1 MKRKYLSALLM
12 GVLTLSSVSTF
23 TSCKDY
29 DDDINSLQEQVNKAA
44 LSSDVEAL
52 KTQVTNAATS
62 AQNAATKAEEAL
74 TKAGANATEIATV
87 KALATKNGTAVAN
100 ALTDAANAA
109 TAASNAATAASNAA
123 TAAAAAQDSA
133 NAALTKIA
141 GLDKDLKKLALNAQS
156 HVTATQL
163 KNSLDSLAQVINE
176 ATSDSIANLTKIVNG
191 YKGGI
196 NALYTAVTEVSLMG
210 SWKSCEGNFIFNGD
224 CNLWFQTGTIGANYT
239 FGAKEVDDEK
249 GEHSADPK
257 KSYVKDASI
266 NFPSEFLVRINPV
279 NAKITPDMIKLIDS
293 KGNDLDKL
301 VKVVDVE
308 KFDNLLTTTRASE
321 TGLWTVK
328 VQLQDGVQKENV
340 EQKAENGGH
349 ILYAVAVN
357 NTASQAETVA
367 DAASRYVVSTYDLS
381 VQGTTPYEGAK
392 NLDNVMVK
400 AESKSKEDWKKVS
413 ELKPNT
419 GATDLVYA
427 ANGENVLVSFENL
440 AKVDRFYVVR
450 DDMHA
455 GESDASELNAWNSY
469 EYKGLN
475 QVVAVENGLG
485 KGTLN
490 INIKGQPGDE
500 VQFRIFAVNYDGT
513 LVEPNGRPFRVYV
526 GAESTTTSVAGNLVA
541 TGKETMETDWLPISG
556 SLKAG
561 GTLPST
567 VQVTVNGVKIIAN
580 VEYAKDNEGNPAPA
594 GDNSKI
600 KFAKFSVFPGDLTKW
615 ADGATATGTIKDD
628 ENVTVNTISVSLTK
642 VMPTVESTKA
652 LMKYSWK
659 DNQLNNGVYTAYL
672 YPHQGWTEEATA
684 TTTGYKDM
692 NQAINGLK
700 ANFVIS
706 IANADLLQS
715 EDGKHYYKKALNV
728 GTLKADGTLSWD
740 VEVKNAK
747 DDAGVALIDNETKH
761 ETTIAYNYGK
771 ISSVTPDKD
780 YIVNVET
787 VQTVFAC
794 PLAETAQT
802 YSWKQYD
809 VTDEDGNV
817 TGHKD
822 VNVLTYNSPKTVVDG
837 INILSYIIGKNK
849 FSGDEF
855 GGELSSANV
864 CGKYVTIKAKLISN
878 GSKNEDYFKAEVI
891 IMKAPWTHVV
901 TGSYIKFTPQSS
913 ATNPIADVASTL
925 VLTMT
930 DAFGHENVYK
940 LPFTVKRAE

>member
-1 MKRKYLSALLM
+1 MASM
-12 GVLTLSSVSTF
+12 STF

-52 KTQVTNAATS
+52 KTQVNNAATS

-87 KALATKNGTAVAN
+87 KALATKNGTDVAK

-123 TAAAAAQDSA
+123 DAAKTAQDSA

-141 GLDKDLKKLALNAQS
+141 GLDKELKNLALNAQS

-163 KNSLDSLAQVINE
+163 KNSLDSLSDVINK

-196 NALYTAVTEVSLMG
+196 NALYTAVTEVSLIG
-210 SWKSCEGNFIFNGD
+210 SWNSNNDTGNSIFNGD

-239 FGAKEVDDEK
+239 FGAKEVDDAN

-266 NFPSEFLVRINPV
+266 NFPSEFLVRVNPV

-308 KFDNLLTTTRASE
+308 KYDNLLTSRASE

-328 VQLQDGVQKENV
+328 VQLQDGVKKENV
-340 EQKAENGGH
+340 AQRAENGQN

-367 DAASRYVVSTYDLS
+367 DAASRYVVSTYDLT
-381 VQGTTPYEGAK
+381 VRGAYDYQGATDLGAVK
-392 NLDNVMVK
+392 VK
-400 AESKSKEDWKKVS
+400 AESKDWKTVS
-413 ELKPNT
+413 SLKPNPGT

-427 ANGENVLVSFENL
+427 ATGENVLVSFENL
-440 AKVDRFYVVR
+440 SNVDRFYVVR
-450 DDMHA
+450 DDKHA
-455 GESDASELNAWNSY
+455 DESGSSELNAWKSY
-469 EYKGLN
+469 EYQGLN
-475 QVVAVENGLG
+475 EVVAVENGNG
-485 KGTLN
+485 KATLN
-490 INIKGQPGDE
+490 IKINGQVGDE

-513 LVEPNGRPFRVYV
+513 LVEQKGRPFRVYV
-526 GAESTTTSVAGNLVA
+526 GAQSTTTSVAGNLVA
-541 TGKETMETDWLPISG
+541 TGKETMETEWLPISG
-556 SLKAG
+556 SLKNGAA
-561 GTLPST
+561 LPST
-567 VQVTVNGVKIIAN
+567 VWVTVNNVKIEAN
-580 VEYAKDNEGNPAPA
+580 VEYAKDNEGHSAA
-594 GDNSKI
+594 DNSKI
-600 KFAKFSVFPGDLTKW
+600 KFAKFSVAAADLTKW
-615 ADGATATGTIKDD
+615 ADGATATGTIKDNA
-628 ENVTVNTISVSLTK
+628 NVTDNTISVSLTK
-642 VMPTVESTKA
+642 VMPTAETTKA

-672 YPHQGWTEEATA
+672 YPAANAWTTA
-684 TTTGYKDM
+684 NVATGYKDM
-692 NQAINGLK
+692 NQAINGLNT
-700 ANFVIS
+700 NFVIS
-706 IANADLLQS
+706 IANADLKA
-715 EDGKHYYKKALNV
+715 ENGKNYYKNALNV
-728 GTLKADGTLSWD
+728 TATPWK
-740 VEVKNAK
+740 VEVNNAK

-761 ETTIAYNYGK
+761 ETTIGYNYGK
-771 ISSVTPDKD
+771 ISSVKPTED

-794 PLAETAQT
+794 PLNTAAQT
-802 YSWKQYD
+802 YDWAQVPAVYNNGQL
-809 VTDEDGNV
+809 VTPA
-817 TGHKD
+817 KD
-822 VNVLTYNSPKTVVDG
+822 VNVLTYGSTETVVT
-837 INILSYIIGKNK
+837 NIFTNLIAHNSFDNTV
-849 FSGDEF
+849 F
-855 GGELSSANV
+855 GGPLSERYN
-864 CGKYVTIKAKLISN
+864 KYVKIDAKLISN
-878 GSKNEDYFKAEVI
+878 GSKLEDYYKA
-891 IMKAPWTHVV
+891 KVV
-901 TGSYIKFTPQSS
+901 GGAITFHQQSA
-913 ATNPIADVASTL
+913 ATNPTADVASTL

-930 DAFGHENVYK
+930 DAFGHENVYE
-940 LPFTVKRAE
+940 LPFTVKRAK

>member
-52 KTQVTNAATS
+52 KTQVNNAASS

-74 TKAGANATEIATV
+74 TKAGANETEIAKV
-87 KALATKNGTAVAN
+87 KELATKAGTDVAN
-100 ALTDAANAA
+100 ALTNAANAA
-109 TAASNAATAASNAA
+109 SDAAKAADAAKV
-123 TAAAAAQDSA
+123 AQDSA

-141 GLDKDLKKLALNAQS
+141 GMDKELKNLALNAQS

-163 KNSLDSLAQVINE
+163 KTSLDSLSQVINQ

-210 SWKSCEGNFIFNGD
+210 SWNYNGNSIFNSK

-239 FGAKEVDDEK
+239 FGAKEKDDAN

-257 KSYVKDASI
+257 KSYVKNASI

-308 KFDNLLTTTRASE
+308 KYDNLLTSRASE

-328 VQLQDGVQKENV
+328 VQLQDGVKPENV
-340 EQKAENGGH
+340 AQTDENGRN

-367 DAASRYVVSTYDLS
+367 DAASRYVASTYDLT
-381 VQGTTPYEGAK
+381 VEGAYDYDGATDLGTVK
-392 NLDNVMVK
+392 VK
-400 AESKSKEDWKKVS
+400 AESKNWKTVS
-413 ELKPNT
+413 SLKPNA

-427 ANGENVLVSFENL
+427 ANGEKVLVSFENL
-440 AKVDRFYVVR
+440 PNVDRFYVVR
-450 DDMHA
+450 DDKHA

-469 EYKGLN
+469 EYQGLN

-485 KGTLN
+485 VDTLK

-513 LVEPNGRPFRVYV
+513 LVEQKGRPFRVFV
-526 GAESTTTSVAGNLVA
+526 GAQSTTTSVAGNLVA
-541 TGKETMETDWLPISG
+541 TGKETMETGWLPITG
-556 SLKAG
+556 SLKNG
-561 GTLPST
+561 GSLPHT
-567 VQVTVNGVKIIAN
+567 VQVIVNGVKINAH
-580 VEYAKDNEGNPAPA
+580 VDYAKDNEGHSAA
-594 GDNSKI
+594 DNSKI
-600 KFAKFSVFPGDLTKW
+600 KFAKFSVAPGDLTKW
-615 ADGATATGTIKDD
+615 ADGATATGTIKDG
-628 ENVTVNTISVSLTK
+628 ENVTVNTINVSLTK
-642 VMPTVESTKA
+642 VMPTAETTKD

-659 DNQLNNGVYTAYL
+659 DNQLNNNVYTAYL
-672 YPHQGWTEEATA
+672 YPAGNAWTTA
-684 TTTGYKDM
+684 DALTGYKDM
-692 NQAINGLK
+692 NYAINGLK
-700 ANFVIS
+700 PNFVIS
-706 IANADLLQS
+706 IANAALKS
-715 EDGKHYYKKALNV
+715 ENGKNFYKNALEV
-728 GTLKADGTLSWD
+728 TASPWK
-740 VEVKNAK
+740 VEVSNAK

-771 ISSVTPDKD
+771 ISSVTPNED
-780 YIVNVET
+780 YKIT
-787 VQTVFAC
+787 VQKVETVFAC

-802 YSWKQYD
+802 YAWTQVPAVYNANGQV
-809 VTDEDGNV
+809 VTPA
-817 TGHKD
+817 KD
-822 VNVLTYNSPKTVVDG
+822 VNVLTYGSNNTVIPNIFEHLVAHNSFDNTV
-837 INILSYIIGKNK
+837 
-849 FSGDEF
+849 F
-855 GGELSSANV
+855 GGKLSERYN
-864 CGKYVTIKAKLISN
+864 KYVHIDAKLISK
-878 GSKNEDYFKAEVI
+878 GSGLEDYYTASVTNGVI
-891 IMKAPWTHVV
+891 RFAK
-901 TGSYIKFTPQSS
+901 QSA
-913 ATNPIADVASTL
+913 ATNPTADVESTL

-930 DAFGHENVYK
+930 DAFGHKNVYK
-940 LPFTVKRAE
+940 LPFKVKRAE

>member
-12 GVLTLSSVSTF
+12 GALTVASMSTF

-52 KTQVTNAATS
+52 RTQVNNAATS

-74 TKAGANATEIATV
+74 TKAGANATDIAKV
-87 KALATKNGTAVAN
+87 KELATKNGTDVAK

-123 TAAAAAQDSA
+123 DAAKTAQDSA

-141 GLDKDLKKLALNAQS
+141 GLNKELKNLALNAQS

-163 KNSLDSLAQVINE
+163 KNSLDSLSNVINK

-210 SWKSCEGNFIFNGD
+210 SWNSNNNTGNSIFNGD

-239 FGAKEVDDEK
+239 FGAKEKDDK
-249 GEHSADPK
+249 NGEHSADPK

-266 NFPSEFLVRINPV
+266 NFPSEFLVRVNPV

-308 KFDNLLTTTRASE
+308 KYDNLLTSRASE

-328 VQLQDGVQKENV
+328 VQLQDGVKKENV
-340 EQKAENGGH
+340 AQRAENGEN

-367 DAASRYVVSTYDLS
+367 DAASRYVVSTYDLT
-381 VQGTTPYEGAK
+381 VRGAYDYQGATDLGAVK
-392 NLDNVMVK
+392 VK
-400 AESKSKEDWKKVS
+400 AESKDWKTVS
-413 ELKPNT
+413 SLQPNPGT

-440 AKVDRFYVVR
+440 SNVDRFYVVR
-450 DDMHA
+450 DDKHA
-455 GESDASELNAWNSY
+455 DESGSSELNAWKSY
-469 EYKGLN
+469 EYQGLN
-475 QVVAVENGLG
+475 EVVAVENGNG
-485 KGTLN
+485 KATLN
-490 INIKGQPGDE
+490 IKINGQVGDE

-513 LVEPNGRPFRVYV
+513 LVEQKGRPFRVYV
-526 GAESTTTSVAGNLVA
+526 GAQSTTTSVAGNLVA
-541 TGKETMETDWLPISG
+541 TGKETMETGWLPISG
-556 SLKAG
+556 SLKNGAA
-561 GTLPST
+561 LPST
-567 VQVTVNGVKIIAN
+567 VWVTVNNVKIEAN
-580 VEYAKDNEGNPAPA
+580 VEYAKDNEGHSAA
-594 GDNSKI
+594 DNSKI
-600 KFAKFSVFPGDLTKW
+600 KFAKFSVAAADLTKW
-615 ADGATATGTIKDD
+615 ADGATATGTIKDNA
-628 ENVTVNTISVSLTK
+628 NVTVNTISVSLTK
-642 VMPTVESTKA
+642 VMPTAETTKA

-672 YPHQGWTEEATA
+672 YPAADAWTTA
-684 TTTGYKDM
+684 NVATGYKDM
-692 NQAINGLK
+692 NQVINGLNT
-700 ANFVIS
+700 NFVIS
-706 IANADLLQS
+706 IANADLKA
-715 EDGKHYYKKALNV
+715 ENGKNYYKNALNV
-728 GTLKADGTLSWD
+728 TATPWK
-740 VEVKNAK
+740 VEVNNAK

-761 ETTIAYNYGK
+761 ETTIGYNYGK
-771 ISSVTPDKD
+771 ISSVKPTED

-794 PLAETAQT
+794 PLNTAAQT
-802 YSWKQYD
+802 YAWAQVPAVYGTNGQV
-809 VTDEDGNV
+809 VTPA
-817 TGHKD
+817 KD
-822 VNVLTYNSPKTVVDG
+822 VNVLTYGSEKTV
-837 INILSYIIGKNK
+837 ITNIFDCLVAHNSFDNTV
-849 FSGDEF
+849 F
-855 GGELSSANV
+855 GGKLSERYN
-864 CGKYVTIKAKLISN
+864 KYVNIDAKLISN
-878 GSKNEDYFKAEVI
+878 GSKLEDYYKA
-891 IMKAPWTHVV
+891 KVV
-901 TGSYIKFTPQSS
+901 GGAITFHQQSA
-913 ATNPIADVASTL
+913 ATNPTADVASTL

-930 DAFGHENVYK
+930 DAFGHENVYE
-940 LPFTVKRAE
+940 LPFTVKRAK

>member
-52 KTQVTNAATS
+52 KTQVNNAASS
-62 AQNAATKAEEAL
+62 AQNAAAKAEEAL

-87 KALATKNGTAVAN
+87 KALATKNGTDVAK

-109 TAASNAATAASNAA
+109 TAASDAATAASNAA
-123 TAAAAAQDSA
+123 TAAATAQDSA

-141 GLDKDLKKLALNAQS
+141 GLDKELKKLALNAQS

-163 KNSLDSLAQVINE
+163 NKSLDSLAQVINE

-196 NALYTAVTEVSLMG
+196 NALYTAVTEVSLVG
-210 SWKSCEGNFIFNGD
+210 SFTETVNGNTTIDKNCYLKFK
-224 CNLWFQTGTIGANYT
+224 TGKIGADYT
-239 FGAKEVDDEK
+239 FGDKEKDDQK

-257 KSYVKDASI
+257 KSYVEGASI

-279 NAKITPDMIKLIDS
+279 NAKITPDMIKLVDS

-308 KFDNLLTTTRASE
+308 KYDNLLTRASE

-340 EQKAENGGH
+340 AQKAENGQN

-381 VQGTTPYEGAK
+381 VQGTKPYTPAP
-392 NLDNVMVK
+392 NLDKVKVK
-400 AESKSKEDWKKVS
+400 AESKDWKYVS
-413 ELKPNT
+413 KLKHYIKGVPKGVT
-419 GATDLVYA
+419 KGTDLVYA
-427 ANGENVLVSFENL
+427 ANGENVLVSFEEL
-440 AKVDRFYVVR
+440 PDVDRFYVVR
-450 DDMHA
+450 DDNNA
-455 GESDASELNAWNSY
+455 DESGSSELNAWKSY
-469 EYKGLN
+469 EYQGLN

-485 KGTLN
+485 VGTLN
-490 INIKGQPGDE
+490 IKINGQVGDE

-513 LVEPNGRPFRVYV
+513 LVEQNGRPFRVYV

-541 TGKETMETDWLPISG
+541 TGKEAMATDWLPISG
-556 SLKAG
+556 SLKDG
-561 GTLPST
+561 GTLPPT
-567 VQVTVNGVKIIAN
+567 VQVTVNGVKINAN
-580 VEYAKDNEGNPAPA
+580 VEYAKTKDDHSYAN
-594 GDNSKI
+594 NSEI
-600 KFAKFSVFPGDLTKW
+600 KFAKFSVAATDLTRW

-628 ENVTVNTISVSLTK
+628 ENVTVNTINVSLTK
-642 VMPTVESTKA
+642 VMPTAESTKA
-652 LMKYSWK
+652 LMNYTWK

-672 YPHQGWTEEATA
+672 YPRQGWTAEATA

-700 ANFVIS
+700 DNFVIS
-706 IANADLLQS
+706 IANAKLKA
-715 EDGKHYYKKALNV
+715 ENGKNYYKDALNV
-728 GTLKADGTLSWD
+728 DATPWTVYVDNT
-740 VEVKNAK
+740 K

-771 ISSVTPDKD
+771 ISSVTPNKD

-794 PLAETAQT
+794 PLNTAAQT
-802 YSWKQYD
+802 YAWTQVPAVYGPNGE
-809 VTDEDGNV
+809 VLTPA
-817 TGHKD
+817 KD
-822 VNVLTYNSPKTVVDG
+822 VNVLTYGSEETVKPNIFDYLVAHNSFDNT
-837 INILSYIIGKNK
+837 
-849 FSGDEF
+849 EF
-855 GGELSSANV
+855 GGALSATKV
-864 CGKYVTIKAKLISN
+864 YGKYVNIEAKLISN
-878 GSKNEDYFKAEVI
+878 GSKLPDYYTASVTNGVI
-891 IMKAPWTHVV
+891 T
-901 TGSYIKFTPQSS
+901 FTKQST
-913 ATNPIADVASTL
+913 ATNPTADVASTL

-930 DAFGHENVYK
+930 DAFGHENVYE
-940 LPFTVKRAE
+940 LPFTVKRAQ

>member
-52 KTQVTNAATS
+52 RTQVNNAATS

-87 KALATKNGTAVAN
+87 KALATKNGTDVAKALTDAAN
-100 ALTDAANAA
+100 AATDAANAA
-109 TAASNAATAASNAA
+109 TAASNAATAA
-123 TAAAAAQDSA
+123 TAAQDSA

-141 GLDKDLKKLALNAQS
+141 GLDKELKKLALNAQS

-163 KNSLDSLAQVINE
+163 NKSLDSLAQVINE

-210 SWKSCEGNFIFNGD
+210 SWNSIDGNSILNGQS
-224 CNLWFQTGTIGANYT
+224 NLWFQTGTIGANYT
-239 FGAKEVDDEK
+239 FGAKEKDDLE

-257 KSYVKDASI
+257 KSYVKGASI

-293 KGNDLDKL
+293 KGNDLNKL

-308 KFDNLLTTTRASE
+308 KYDNLLTRASE

-328 VQLQDGVQKENV
+328 VQLQDGVKPENV
-340 EQKAENGGH
+340 AQTAENGQN

-367 DAASRYVVSTYDLS
+367 DAASRYVVSTYDLT
-381 VQGTTPYEGAK
+381 VNGAYNYVGAK
-392 NLDNVMVK
+392 DLGAVKVK
-400 AESKSKEDWKKVS
+400 AESKNWKTLD
-413 ELKPNT
+413 ELKPT
-419 GATDLVYA
+419 GSDLVYA
-427 ANGENVLVSFENL
+427 ANGENILVSFQNV
-440 AKVDRFYVVR
+440 ANADRFYVVR
-450 DDMHA
+450 DDKHA

-469 EYKGLN
+469 EYKNLN
-475 QVVAVENGLG
+475 KVVAVENGNG
-485 KGTLN
+485 KATLN
-490 INIKGQPGDE
+490 IKINGQVGDE

-513 LVEPNGRPFRVYV
+513 LVEQNGRPFRVYV

-541 TGKETMETDWLPISG
+541 TGKQKMETEWLPITG
-556 SLKAG
+556 SLKNG
-561 GTLPST
+561 GSLPAT
-567 VQVTVNGVKIIAN
+567 VQVIVNGVKINAS
-580 VEYAKDNEGNPAPA
+580 VQYAKDKDGNPAA
-594 GDNSKI
+594 DNSKI
-600 KFAKFSVFPGDLTKW
+600 KFAKFSVAPGDLTKW
-615 ADGATATGTIKDD
+615 ADGATATGTIKDG
-628 ENVTVNTISVSLTK
+628 ENVTVNTINVSLTK
-642 VMPTVESTKA
+642 VMPTAETTKA

-659 DNQLNNGVYTAYL
+659 DNQLKNDVYTAYL
-672 YPHQGWTEEATA
+672 YPANNAWTTA
-684 TTTGYKDM
+684 AATGYKDM
-692 NQAINGLK
+692 NQAINGLNT
-700 ANFVIS
+700 NFVIS
-706 IANADLLQS
+706 IANAELNS
-715 EDGKHYYKKALNV
+715 ENGKNYYKNALNV
-728 GTLKADGTLSWD
+728 TATPWK
-740 VEVKNAK
+740 VEVNNAK

-761 ETTIAYNYGK
+761 ETTIGYNYGK
-771 ISSVTPDKD
+771 ISSVTPNDD
-780 YIVNVET
+780 YIVKVQK

-794 PLAETAQT
+794 PLNTAAQT
-802 YSWKQYD
+802 YAWAQVPAVYGTNGQV
-809 VTDEDGNV
+809 VTPA
-817 TGHKD
+817 KD
-822 VNVLTYNSPKTVVDG
+822 VNVLTYGSTVTVVT
-837 INILSYIIGKNK
+837 NIFTNLIAHNSFDNTV
-849 FSGDEF
+849 F
-855 GGELSSANV
+855 GGKLSAVYN
-864 CGKYVTIKAKLISN
+864 KYVHIDAKLISN
-878 GSKNEDYFKAEVI
+878 GSLLEDYYTATVTNGVI
-891 IMKAPWTHVV
+891 TFHK
-901 TGSYIKFTPQSS
+901 QSA
-913 ATNPIADVASTL
+913 ATNPTADVASTL

>member
-52 KTQVTNAATS
+52 KTQVNNAATS

-74 TKAGANATEIATV
+74 TKAGANATEIAKV
-87 KALATKNGTAVAN
+87 KELATKNGTDVAK

-109 TAASNAATAASNAA
+109 TAASSAATAASNAA
-123 TAAAAAQDSA
+123 DAAKTAQDSA

-141 GLDKDLKKLALNAQS
+141 GLDKELKNLALNAQS

-163 KNSLDSLAQVINE
+163 KNSLDSLSQVINE

-210 SWKSCEGNFIFNGD
+210 SWTSSDGNSIFND
-224 CNLWFQTGTIGANYT
+224 QSNLWFQTGTIGANYT
-239 FGAKEVDDEK
+239 FGAKEKDDLE

-257 KSYVKDASI
+257 KSYVEGASI
-266 NFPSEFLVRINPV
+266 NFPSQFLVRINPV

-308 KFDNLLTTTRASE
+308 KYDNLLTRASE

-328 VQLQDGVQKENV
+328 VQLQDGVKPENV
-340 EQKAENGGH
+340 AQIAENGQK

-367 DAASRYVVSTYDLS
+367 DAASRYVVSTYDLT
-381 VQGTTPYEGAK
+381 VNGAYDYDGAHDLGAVK
-392 NLDNVMVK
+392 VK
-400 AESKSKEDWKKVS
+400 AESKGWKTLD
-413 ELKPNT
+413 ELKPT
-419 GATDLVYA
+419 GSDLVYA
-427 ANGENVLVSFENL
+427 ANGENILVSFENV
-440 AKVDRFYVVR
+440 ANADRFYVVR
-450 DDMHA
+450 DDKHA

-469 EYKGLN
+469 EYKNLN
-475 QVVAVENGLG
+475 KVVAVENGNG
-485 KGTLN
+485 KATLN
-490 INIKGQPGDE
+490 IKINGQVGDE

-513 LVEPNGRPFRVYV
+513 LVEQNGRPFRVYV
-526 GAESTTTSVAGNLVA
+526 GAQSTTTSVAGNLVA
-541 TGKETMETDWLPISG
+541 TGKETMETGWLPISG
-556 SLKAG
+556 SLKTG

-567 VQVTVNGVKIIAN
+567 VKVTVNNVKIDAT
-580 VEYAKDNEGNPAPA
+580 VEYAKDNEGHPAA
-594 GDNSKI
+594 DNSKI
-600 KFAKFSVFPGDLTKW
+600 KFAKFSVAAADLTKW
-615 ADGATATGTIKDD
+615 ADGATATGTIKDG

-642 VMPTVESTKA
+642 VMPTAETTKA
-652 LMKYSWK
+652 LMNYKWK

-672 YPHQGWTEEATA
+672 YPAADAWTTENVA
-684 TTTGYKDM
+684 TGYKDM
-692 NQAINGLK
+692 NQAINGLNT
-700 ANFVIS
+700 NFVIS
-706 IANADLLQS
+706 FANAALKA
-715 EDGKHYYKKALNV
+715 ENGKNYYKNALDVTATPWKVNV
-728 GTLKADGTLSWD
+728 S
-740 VEVKNAK
+740 NAK

-761 ETTIAYNYGK
+761 ETTISYNYGQ
-771 ISSVTPDKD
+771 ISSVKPNED
-780 YIVNVET
+780 YIVTVET

-802 YSWKQYD
+802 YSWKQYEVKD
-809 VTDEDGNV
+809 RNGKV

-822 VNVLTYNSPKTVVDG
+822 VNVLTYGSTKTVID
-837 INILSYIIGKNK
+837 NIFDCLVAHNSFDNTV
-849 FSGDEF
+849 F
-855 GGELSSANV
+855 GGELSAEKV
-864 CGKYVTIKAKLISN
+864 YGKYVKIDAKLISN
-878 GSKNEDYFKAEVI
+878 GSLLEDYYTA
-891 IMKAPWTHVV
+891 TV
-901 TGSYIKFTPQSS
+901 TNGQITFAKQSA
-913 ATNPIADVASTL
+913 ATNPTADVASTL

-930 DAFGHENVYK
+930 DAFGHKNVYE

>member
-52 KTQVTNAATS
+52 RTQVNNAATS

-87 KALATKNGTAVAN
+87 KALATKNGTDVAK

-123 TAAAAAQDSA
+123 TAATAAQDSA

-141 GLDKDLKKLALNAQS
+141 GLDKDLKNLALNAQS

-163 KNSLDSLAQVINE
+163 KKSLDSLSTVINE
-176 ATSDSIANLTKIVNG
+176 ATSDSIAKLTKIVNG

-210 SWKSCEGNFIFNGD
+210 SWDFSHNSAWNGQ

-239 FGAKEVDDEK
+239 FGAKEKDDAN

-308 KFDNLLTTTRASE
+308 KYDKLLTRASE

-328 VQLQDGVQKENV
+328 VQLQDGVKLERGGLR
-340 EQKAENGGH
+340 ANGQN

-367 DAASRYVVSTYDLS
+367 DAASRYVVSTYDLT
-381 VQGTTPYEGAK
+381 VRGAYNYQGAN
-392 NLDNVMVK
+392 NLGNVLVK
-400 AESKSKEDWKKVS
+400 AESKSENDWKTVS
-413 ELKPNT
+413 SLKPNA

-427 ANGENVLVSFENL
+427 ANGENVLVSFANDNDWL
-440 AKVDRFYVVR
+440 RNVDRFYVVR
-450 DDMHA
+450 DDKHA
-455 GESDASELNAWNSY
+455 DESGSSELNAWKSY
-469 EYKGLN
+469 DYKGLN
-475 QVVAVENGLG
+475 QVVAVEHGLG
-485 KGTLN
+485 VDSLK

-513 LVEPNGRPFRVYV
+513 LVEQNGRPFRVYV

-541 TGKETMETDWLPISG
+541 KGKETMETEWLPITG
-556 SLKAG
+556 SLKNG
-561 GTLPST
+561 GSLPHT
-567 VQVTVNGVKIIAN
+567 VQVIVNGVKINAH
-580 VEYAKDNEGNPAPA
+580 VDYAKDNEGHPAA
-594 GDNSKI
+594 DNSKI
-600 KFAKFSVFPGDLTKW
+600 KFAKFSVAPGDLTKW
-615 ADGATATGTIKDD
+615 ADGATATGTIKDG
-628 ENVTVNTISVSLTK
+628 ENVTVNTINVSLTK
-642 VMPTVESTKA
+642 VMPTAESTKD

-659 DNQLNNGVYTAYL
+659 DNQLSNDDVYTAYL
-672 YPHQGWTEEATA
+672 YPAADAWTTA
-684 TTTGYKDM
+684 NALTGYKDM

-700 ANFVIS
+700 PNFVIS
-706 IANADLLQS
+706 IANAALKS
-715 EDGKHYYKKALNV
+715 ENGKNFYKNALNV
-728 GTLKADGTLSWD
+728 TATPWK
-740 VEVKNAK
+740 VEVNNAK
-747 DDAGVALIDNETKH
+747 DDADVRLIDNETKH
-761 ETTIAYNYGK
+761 ETTIGYNYGK
-771 ISSVTPDKD
+771 ISSVTPNED
-780 YIVNVET
+780 YKIIVQK

-794 PLAETAQT
+794 PLNTAAQT
-802 YSWKQYD
+802 YAWAQVPAVYGTNGQV
-809 VTDEDGNV
+809 VTPA
-817 TGHKD
+817 KD
-822 VNVLTYNSPKTVVDG
+822 VNVLTYGSTVTVVN
-837 INILSYIIGKNK
+837 NIFTNLIAHNSFDNTV
-849 FSGDEF
+849 F
-855 GGELSSANV
+855 GGKLSAVYN
-864 CGKYVTIKAKLISN
+864 KYVHIDAKLISN
-878 GSKNEDYFKAEVI
+878 GSQLEDYYTATVTNGVI
-891 IMKAPWTHVV
+891 TFHK
-901 TGSYIKFTPQSS
+901 QSA
-913 ATNPIADVASTL
+913 ATNPTADVASTL

>member
-52 KTQVTNAATS
+52 KTQVNNAATS

-87 KALATKNGTAVAN
+87 KALATKNGTDVAK

-123 TAAAAAQDSA
+123 TAAATAQDSA

-163 KNSLDSLAQVINE
+163 KNSLDSLSDVINE
-176 ATSDSIANLTKIVNG
+176 ATSDSIAKLTKIVNG

-196 NALYTAVTEVSLMG
+196 NALYTAVTQVSLVG
-210 SWKSCEGNFIFNGD
+210 SWFEDNGNSLYNGD
-224 CNLWFQTGTIGANYT
+224 CDLTFKTGTIGANYT
-239 FGAKEVDDEK
+239 FGAKEKDNKD

-266 NFPSEFLVRINPV
+266 NLPSEFLVRINPV

-308 KFDNLLTTTRASE
+308 KFDNLLTATRASE

-328 VQLQDGVQKENV
+328 VQLQDGVKIKDDGL
-340 EQKAENGGH
+340 KADGNH

-367 DAASRYVVSTYDLS
+367 DAASRYVVSTYDLT
-381 VQGTTPYEGAK
+381 VQGTEPYVGATD
-392 NLDNVMVK
+392 LGDVQVK
-400 AESKSKEDWKKVS
+400 AESKDWKSVS
-413 ELKPNT
+413 SLKPNT
-419 GATDLVYA
+419 GATDPIYA
-427 ANGENVLVSFENL
+427 ANGENVLVSFKNL
-440 AKVDRFYVVR
+440 SNVDRFYVVR
-450 DDMHA
+450 DDNNA
-455 GESDASELNAWNSY
+455 GESEASELNAWKSY
-469 EYKGLN
+469 EYQGLN

-485 KGTLN
+485 VGTLN
-490 INIKGQPGDE
+490 IKINGQVGDE

-513 LVEPNGRPFRVYV
+513 LVEQKGRPFRVYV
-526 GAESTTTSVAGNLVA
+526 GAQSTTTSVAGNLVA
-541 TGKETMETDWLPISG
+541 TGKQAMATDWLPISG
-556 SLKAG
+556 SLKNG
-561 GTLPST
+561 GSLPTT
-567 VQVTVNGVKIIAN
+567 VQVTVNNVKINAN
-580 VEYAKDNEGNPAPA
+580 VVYAKDNEGHSADA
-594 GDNSKI
+594 NSKI
-600 KFAKFSVFPGDLTKW
+600 KFAKFSVNADDLTKW
-615 ADGATATGTIKDD
+615 ADGATATGTIKDG

-642 VMPTVESTKA
+642 VMPTAESTKA

-672 YPHQGWTEEATA
+672 YPENDAWQSPVTVP
-684 TTTGYKDM
+684 TGYKDM
-692 NQAINGLK
+692 NQAINGLNT
-700 ANFVIS
+700 NFVIS
-706 IANADLLQS
+706 IANAQLKS
-715 EDGKHYYKKALNV
+715 ENGKSYYKNALNV
-728 GTLKADGTLSWD
+728 TATPWK
-740 VEVKNAK
+740 VEVNNAK

-761 ETTIAYNYGK
+761 ETTIGYNYGK
-771 ISSVTPDKD
+771 ISSVNPTQD

-794 PLAETAQT
+794 PLNTAAQT
-802 YSWKQYD
+802 YAWAQVPAVYGTNGHV
-809 VTDEDGNV
+809 VTPA
-817 TGHKD
+817 KD
-822 VNVLTYNSPKTVVDG
+822 VNVLTYGSTETVVT
-837 INILSYIIGKNK
+837 NIFTNLIAHNSFDNTV
-849 FSGDEF
+849 F
-855 GGELSSANV
+855 GGKLSDVAA
-864 CGKYVTIKAKLISN
+864 KYVKIEAKLISN
-878 GSKNEDYFKAEVI
+878 GSKLEDYYTATVTNGVI
-891 IMKAPWTHVV
+891 TFHQ
-901 TGSYIKFTPQSS
+901 QSA
-913 ATNPIADVASTL
+913 ATNPTADVASTL

-930 DAFGHENVYK
+930 DAFGHKNVYE

>member
-62 AQNAATKAEEAL
+62 AQNAAAKAEDAL
-74 TKAGANATEIATV
+74 TKAGANATEIAKV
-87 KALATKNGTAVAN
+87 KELATKNGTDVAK

-109 TAASNAATAASNAA
+109 SDAKVASDAAKV
-123 TAAAAAQDSA
+123 AQDSA

-141 GLDKDLKKLALNAQS
+141 GMDKELKNLALNAQS

-163 KNSLDSLAQVINE
+163 KNSLDSLSDVINK

-210 SWKSCEGNFIFNGD
+210 SWNSIDGNSIFNGQS
-224 CNLWFQTGTIGANYT
+224 NLWFQTGTIGANYT
-239 FGAKEVDDEK
+239 FGAKEKDDLE

-257 KSYVKDASI
+257 KSYVKGASI

-293 KGNDLDKL
+293 KGNDLNKL

-308 KFDNLLTTTRASE
+308 KYDNLLTRASE

-328 VQLQDGVQKENV
+328 VQLQDGVKPKNV
-340 EQKAENGGH
+340 AQTAENGQN

-367 DAASRYVVSTYDLS
+367 DAASRYVVSTYDLT
-381 VQGTTPYEGAK
+381 VNGAYNYVGANDLGAVK
-392 NLDNVMVK
+392 VK
-400 AESKSKEDWKKVS
+400 AESKNWKTLD
-413 ELKPNT
+413 ELKPT
-419 GATDLVYA
+419 GSDLVYA
-427 ANGENVLVSFENL
+427 ANGENILVSFENV
-440 AKVDRFYVVR
+440 ANADRFYVVR
-450 DDMHA
+450 DDKHA

-469 EYKGLN
+469 EYNNLN
-475 QVVAVENGLG
+475 KVVAVENGNG
-485 KGTLN
+485 KATLN
-490 INIKGQPGDE
+490 IKINGQVGDE

-513 LVEPNGRPFRVYV
+513 LVEQNGRPFRVYV

-541 TGKETMETDWLPISG
+541 TGKQKMETEWLPITG
-556 SLKAG
+556 SLKNG
-561 GTLPST
+561 GSLPAT
-567 VQVTVNGVKIIAN
+567 VQVIVNGVKINAS
-580 VEYAKDNEGNPAPA
+580 VQYAKDKDGNPAA
-594 GDNSKI
+594 DNSKI
-600 KFAKFSVFPGDLTKW
+600 KFAKFSVAPGDLTKW
-615 ADGATATGTIKDD
+615 ADGATATGTIKDG

-642 VMPTVESTKA
+642 VMPTAEATKA
-652 LMKYSWK
+652 LMNYKWK

-672 YPHQGWTEEATA
+672 YPAADAWTTENVA
-684 TTTGYKDM
+684 TGYKDM
-692 NQAINGLK
+692 NQAINGLNT
-700 ANFVIS
+700 NFVIS
-706 IANADLLQS
+706 FANAALKA
-715 EDGKHYYKKALNV
+715 ENGKNYYKNALDVTATPWKVNV
-728 GTLKADGTLSWD
+728 S
-740 VEVKNAK
+740 NAK

-761 ETTIAYNYGK
+761 ETTISYNYGK
-771 ISSVTPDKD
+771 ISSVKPNED
-780 YIVNVET
+780 YTVTVET

-794 PLAETAQT
+794 PLNTAAQT
-802 YSWKQYD
+802 YAWAQVPAVYGTNGQV
-809 VTDEDGNV
+809 VTPA
-817 TGHKD
+817 KD
-822 VNVLTYNSPKTVVDG
+822 VNVLTYGSEETVIPNIFKCLVAHNSFDNTV
-837 INILSYIIGKNK
+837 
-849 FSGDEF
+849 F
-855 GGELSSANV
+855 GGKLSERYN
-864 CGKYVTIKAKLISN
+864 KYVKIEAKLISN
-878 GSKNEDYFKAEVI
+878 GSKLEDYYTATVTNGVI
-891 IMKAPWTHVV
+891 TFHK
-901 TGSYIKFTPQSS
+901 QSA
-913 ATNPIADVASTL
+913 ATNPTADVASTL

-930 DAFGHENVYK
+930 DAFGHKNVYK

>member
-52 KTQVTNAATS
+52 KTQVNNAATS

-87 KALATKNGTAVAN
+87 KALATKNGTDVAK

-109 TAASNAATAASNAA
+109 TAASDAATAAANAA
-123 TAAAAAQDSA
+123 TAAANAQDSA

-141 GLDKDLKKLALNAQS
+141 GLDRELKNLALTAQS

-163 KNSLDSLAQVINE
+163 KKSLDSLSTVINE

-210 SWKSCEGNFIFNGD
+210 SWNCNGNSIFNNK

-239 FGAKEVDDEK
+239 FGAKEKDDAN

-257 KSYVKDASI
+257 KSYVKNASI

-308 KFDNLLTTTRASE
+308 KYDKLLTRASE

-328 VQLQDGVQKENV
+328 VQLQDGVKPENV
-340 EQKAENGGH
+340 AQTDENGRN

-367 DAASRYVVSTYDLS
+367 DAASRYVASTYDLT
-381 VQGTTPYEGAK
+381 VEGAYDYDGATDLGTVK
-392 NLDNVMVK
+392 VK
-400 AESKSKEDWKKVS
+400 AESKNWKTVS
-413 ELKPNT
+413 SLKPNA

-427 ANGENVLVSFENL
+427 ANGEKVLVSFENL
-440 AKVDRFYVVR
+440 PNVDRFYVVR
-450 DDMHA
+450 DDKHA
-455 GESDASELNAWNSY
+455 DESGSSELNAWKSY
-469 EYKGLN
+469 DYQGLN

-485 KGTLN
+485 VDTLK

-513 LVEPNGRPFRVYV
+513 LVEQKGRPFRVFV
-526 GAESTTTSVAGNLVA
+526 GAQSTTTSVAGNLVA
-541 TGKETMETDWLPISG
+541 TGKETMETEWLPITG
-556 SLKAG
+556 SLKNG
-561 GTLPST
+561 GSLPAT
-567 VQVTVNGVKIIAN
+567 VQVTVNGVKINAH
-580 VEYAKDNEGNPAPA
+580 VEYAKDNEGHSAA
-594 GDNSKI
+594 DNSKI
-600 KFAKFSVFPGDLTKW
+600 KFAKFSVAPGDLTKW
-615 ADGATATGTIKDD
+615 ADGATATGTIKDG
-628 ENVTVNTISVSLTK
+628 ENVTVNTINVSLTK
-642 VMPTVESTKA
+642 VMPTAETTKD

-659 DNQLNNGVYTAYL
+659 DNQLNNNVYTAYL
-672 YPHQGWTEEATA
+672 YPAGNAWTTA
-684 TTTGYKDM
+684 DALTGYKDM
-692 NQAINGLK
+692 NYAINGLK
-700 ANFVIS
+700 PNFVIS
-706 IANADLLQS
+706 IANAALKS
-715 EDGKHYYKKALNV
+715 ENGKNFYKNALEV
-728 GTLKADGTLSWD
+728 TASPWK
-740 VEVKNAK
+740 VEVSNAK

-771 ISSVTPDKD
+771 ISSVTPNED
-780 YIVNVET
+780 YKIT
-787 VQTVFAC
+787 VQKVETVFAC

-802 YSWKQYD
+802 YAWTQVPAVYNANGQV
-809 VTDEDGNV
+809 VTPA
-817 TGHKD
+817 KD
-822 VNVLTYNSPKTVVDG
+822 VNVLTYGSNNTVIPNIFDHLVAHNSFDNTV
-837 INILSYIIGKNK
+837 
-849 FSGDEF
+849 F
-855 GGELSSANV
+855 GGKLSERYN
-864 CGKYVTIKAKLISN
+864 KYVHIDAKLISK
-878 GSKNEDYFKAEVI
+878 GSGLEDYYTASVTNGVI
-891 IMKAPWTHVV
+891 R
-901 TGSYIKFTPQSS
+901 FTKQSA
-913 ATNPIADVASTL
+913 ATNPTADVESTL

-930 DAFGHENVYK
+930 DAFGHKNVYK
-940 LPFTVKRAE
+940 LPFKVKRAE

>member
-52 KTQVTNAATS
+52 KTQVNNAATS
-62 AQNAATKAEEAL
+62 AQNAVAKAEEAL
-74 TKAGANATEIATV
+74 TKAGANATEIAKV
-87 KALATKNGTAVAN
+87 KELATKNGTDVAK

-123 TAAAAAQDSA
+123 TAAATAQDSA

-141 GLDKDLKKLALNAQS
+141 GLDKELKNLALNAQS

-163 KNSLDSLAQVINE
+163 KNSLDSLSQVINK

-210 SWKSCEGNFIFNGD
+210 SWNSNNNDGNSIFNGQS
-224 CNLWFQTGTIGANYT
+224 NLWFQTGTIGANYT
-239 FGAKEVDDEK
+239 FGAKEKDDLE

-257 KSYVKDASI
+257 KSYVKGASI
-266 NFPSEFLVRINPV
+266 NFPSQFLVRINPV

-308 KFDNLLTTTRASE
+308 KYDNLLTRASE

-328 VQLQDGVQKENV
+328 VQLQDGVKPENV
-340 EQKAENGGH
+340 AQTAENGQN

-367 DAASRYVVSTYDLS
+367 DAASRYVVSTYDLT
-381 VQGTTPYEGAK
+381 VNGAYNYVGANDLGAVK
-392 NLDNVMVK
+392 VK
-400 AESKSKEDWKKVS
+400 AESKNWKTLD
-413 ELKPNT
+413 ELKPT
-419 GATDLVYA
+419 GSDLVYA
-427 ANGENVLVSFENL
+427 ANGENILVSFENV
-440 AKVDRFYVVR
+440 AKADRFYVVR
-450 DDMHA
+450 DDKHA

-469 EYKGLN
+469 EYQGLN

-485 KGTLN
+485 EGTLN
-490 INIKGQPGDE
+490 IKINGQVGDE

-513 LVEPNGRPFRVYV
+513 LVEQNGRPFRVYV
-526 GAESTTTSVAGNLVA
+526 GAQSTTTSVAGNLVA
-541 TGKETMETDWLPISG
+541 TGKETMETGWLPISG
-556 SLKAG
+556 SLKNGA
-561 GTLPST
+561 TLPST
-567 VQVTVNGVKIIAN
+567 VEVTVNNVRINAN
-580 VEYAKDNEGNPAPA
+580 VEYAKDNKGGAA
-594 GDNSKI
+594 TDNSKI
-600 KFAKFSVFPGDLTKW
+600 KFAKFSVAAADLTKW
-615 ADGATATGTIKDD
+615 ADGATATGTIKDNA
-628 ENVTVNTISVSLTK
+628 NVTVNTISVSLTK
-642 VMPTVESTKA
+642 VMPTAEATKA
-652 LMKYSWK
+652 LMNYKWK

-672 YPHQGWTEEATA
+672 YPAADAWTTA
-684 TTTGYKDM
+684 NVATGYKDM
-692 NQAINGLK
+692 EQAINGLNT
-700 ANFVIS
+700 NFVIS
-706 IANADLLQS
+706 FANAALKA
-715 EDGKHYYKKALNV
+715 ENGKNYYKNALDVTATPWKVNV
-728 GTLKADGTLSWD
+728 S
-740 VEVKNAK
+740 NAK

-761 ETTIAYNYGK
+761 ETTISYNYGK
-771 ISSVTPDKD
+771 ISSVKPTED

-794 PLAETAQT
+794 PLNTVAQT
-802 YSWKQYD
+802 YAWAQVPAVYGTNGQV
-809 VTDEDGNV
+809 VTPA
-817 TGHKD
+817 KD
-822 VNVLTYNSPKTVVDG
+822 VNVLTYGSEETVITNIFDCLVAHNSFDNTV
-837 INILSYIIGKNK
+837 
-849 FSGDEF
+849 F
-855 GGELSSANV
+855 GGKLSERYN
-864 CGKYVTIKAKLISN
+864 KYVKIEAKLISN
-878 GSKNEDYFKAEVI
+878 GSKLEDYYTATVTNGVI
-891 IMKAPWTHVV
+891 TFHK
-901 TGSYIKFTPQSS
+901 QSA
-913 ATNPIADVASTL
+913 ATNPTADVASTL

>member
-1 MKRKYLSALLM
+1 M

-52 KTQVTNAATS
+52 KTQVNNAASS

-87 KALATKNGTAVAN
+87 KALATKNGTDVAK

-123 TAAAAAQDSA
+123 TAAANAQDSA

-141 GLDKDLKKLALNAQS
+141 GLDKELKKLALNAQS

-163 KNSLDSLAQVINE
+163 KNSLDSLSQVINE

-210 SWKSCEGNFIFNGD
+210 SWTSSDGNSIFNGQS
-224 CNLWFQTGTIGANYT
+224 NLWFQTGTIGANYT
-239 FGAKEVDDEK
+239 FGAKEKDDLE

-257 KSYVKDASI
+257 KSYVKGASI
-266 NFPSEFLVRINPV
+266 NFPSQFLVRINPV

-308 KFDNLLTTTRASE
+308 KYDNLLTRASE

-328 VQLQDGVQKENV
+328 VQLQDGVKPENV
-340 EQKAENGGH
+340 AQIAENGQN

-367 DAASRYVVSTYDLS
+367 DAASRYVVSTYDLT
-381 VQGTTPYEGAK
+381 VNGAYDYDGAHDLGAVK
-392 NLDNVMVK
+392 VK
-400 AESKSKEDWKKVS
+400 AESKGWKTLD
-413 ELKPNT
+413 ELKPT
-419 GATDLVYA
+419 GSNLVYA
-427 ANGENVLVSFENL
+427 ANGENILVSFENV
-440 AKVDRFYVVR
+440 ANADRFYVVR
-450 DDMHA
+450 DDKHA

-469 EYKGLN
+469 EYQGLN

-485 KGTLN
+485 EGTLN
-490 INIKGQPGDE
+490 IKINGQVGDE

-513 LVEPNGRPFRVYV
+513 LVEQNGRPFRVYV
-526 GAESTTTSVAGNLVA
+526 GAQSTTTSVAGNLVA
-541 TGKETMETDWLPISG
+541 TGKETMETGWLPISG
-556 SLKAG
+556 SLKNGA
-561 GTLPST
+561 TLPST
-567 VQVTVNGVKIIAN
+567 VEVTVNNVRINAN
-580 VEYAKDNEGNPAPA
+580 VEYAKDNKGGAA
-594 GDNSKI
+594 TDNSKI
-600 KFAKFSVFPGDLTKW
+600 KFAKFSVAAADLTKW
-615 ADGATATGTIKDD
+615 ADGATATGTIKDNA
-628 ENVTVNTISVSLTK
+628 NVTVNTISVSLTK
-642 VMPTVESTKA
+642 VMPTAEATKA
-652 LMKYSWK
+652 LMNYKWK

-672 YPHQGWTEEATA
+672 YPAADAWTTA
-684 TTTGYKDM
+684 NVATGYKDM
-692 NQAINGLK
+692 EQAINGLNT
-700 ANFVIS
+700 NFVIS
-706 IANADLLQS
+706 FANAALKA
-715 EDGKHYYKKALNV
+715 ENGKNYYKNALDVTATPWKVNV
-728 GTLKADGTLSWD
+728 S
-740 VEVKNAK
+740 NAK

-761 ETTIAYNYGK
+761 ETTISYNYGK
-771 ISSVTPDKD
+771 ISSVKPTED

-794 PLAETAQT
+794 PLNTVAQT
-802 YSWKQYD
+802 YAWAQVPAVYGTNGQV
-809 VTDEDGNV
+809 VTPA
-817 TGHKD
+817 KD
-822 VNVLTYNSPKTVVDG
+822 VNVLTYGSTETVVT
-837 INILSYIIGKNK
+837 NIFNNLIAHNSFDNTV
-849 FSGDEF
+849 F
-855 GGELSSANV
+855 GGKLSEVYN
-864 CGKYVTIKAKLISN
+864 KYVNIEAKLISN
-878 GSKNEDYFKAEVI
+878 GSQLEDYYTATVTNGVI
-891 IMKAPWTHVV
+891 TFHQ
-901 TGSYIKFTPQSS
+901 QSA
-913 ATNPIADVASTL
+913 ATNPTADVASTL

-930 DAFGHENVYK
+930 DAFGHKNVYE

>member
-52 KTQVTNAATS
+52 KTQVNNAATS

-87 KALATKNGTAVAN
+87 KALANKNGTDVAK

-123 TAAAAAQDSA
+123 TAAATAQDSA

-141 GLDKDLKKLALNAQS
+141 GLDKELKNLALNAQS

-163 KNSLDSLAQVINE
+163 KNSLDSLSEVINK

-210 SWKSCEGNFIFNGD
+210 SWNSNNNDGNSIFNGQS
-224 CNLWFQTGTIGANYT
+224 NLWFQTGTIGANYT
-239 FGAKEVDDEK
+239 FGAKEKDDLE

-257 KSYVKDASI
+257 KSYVKGASV
-266 NFPSEFLVRINPV
+266 NFPSQFLVRINPV

-308 KFDNLLTTTRASE
+308 KYDNLLTRASE

-328 VQLQDGVQKENV
+328 VQLQDGVKPENV
-340 EQKAENGGH
+340 AQTAENGQN

-367 DAASRYVVSTYDLS
+367 DAASRYVVSTYDLT
-381 VQGTTPYEGAK
+381 VNGAYNYVGANDLGAVK
-392 NLDNVMVK
+392 VK
-400 AESKSKEDWKKVS
+400 AESKNWKTLD
-413 ELKPNT
+413 ELKPT
-419 GATDLVYA
+419 GSDLVYA
-427 ANGENVLVSFENL
+427 ANGENILVSFENV
-440 AKVDRFYVVR
+440 AKADRFYVVR
-450 DDMHA
+450 DDKHA

-469 EYKGLN
+469 EYQGLN

-485 KGTLN
+485 EGTLN
-490 INIKGQPGDE
+490 IKINGQVGDE

-513 LVEPNGRPFRVYV
+513 LVEQNGRPFRVYV
-526 GAESTTTSVAGNLVA
+526 GAQSTTTSVAGNLVA
-541 TGKETMETDWLPISG
+541 TGKETMETGWLPISG
-556 SLKAG
+556 SLKNGA
-561 GTLPST
+561 TLPST
-567 VQVTVNGVKIIAN
+567 VEVTVNNVRINAN
-580 VEYAKDNEGNPAPA
+580 VEYAKDNKGGAA
-594 GDNSKI
+594 TDNSKI
-600 KFAKFSVFPGDLTKW
+600 KFAKFSVAAADLTKW
-615 ADGATATGTIKDD
+615 ADGATATGTIKDGV
-628 ENVTVNTISVSLTK
+628 NLTVNTISVSLTK
-642 VMPTVESTKA
+642 VMPTAEATKA
-652 LMKYSWK
+652 LMNYKWK

-672 YPHQGWTEEATA
+672 YPAADAWTTA
-684 TTTGYKDM
+684 NVATGYKDM
-692 NQAINGLK
+692 EQAINGLNT
-700 ANFVIS
+700 NFVIS
-706 IANADLLQS
+706 FANAALKA
-715 EDGKHYYKKALNV
+715 ENGKNYYKNALDVTATPWKVNV
-728 GTLKADGTLSWD
+728 S
-740 VEVKNAK
+740 NAK

-761 ETTIAYNYGK
+761 ETTISYNYGK
-771 ISSVTPDKD
+771 ISSVKPTED

-794 PLAETAQT
+794 PLNTAAQT
-802 YSWKQYD
+802 YAWAQVPAVYGTNGQV
-809 VTDEDGNV
+809 VTPA
-817 TGHKD
+817 KD
-822 VNVLTYNSPKTVVDG
+822 VNVLTYGSEETVITNIFDCLVAHNSFDNTV
-837 INILSYIIGKNK
+837 
-849 FSGDEF
+849 F
-855 GGELSSANV
+855 GGKLSERYN
-864 CGKYVTIKAKLISN
+864 KYVKIEAKLISN
-878 GSKNEDYFKAEVI
+878 GSKLEDYYTATVTNGVI
-891 IMKAPWTHVV
+891 TFHK
-901 TGSYIKFTPQSS
+901 QSA
-913 ATNPIADVASTL
+913 ATNPTADVASTL

-930 DAFGHENVYK
+930 DAFGHKNVYE

>member
-1 MKRKYLSALLM
+1 MASM
-12 GVLTLSSVSTF
+12 STF

-52 KTQVTNAATS
+52 RTQVNNAATS

-74 TKAGANATEIATV
+74 TKAGANATDIAKV
-87 KALATKNGTAVAN
+87 KELATKNGTDVAK

-123 TAAAAAQDSA
+123 DAAKTAQDSA

-141 GLDKDLKKLALNAQS
+141 GLDKELKNLALNAQS

-163 KNSLDSLAQVINE
+163 KNSLDSLSNVINK

-210 SWKSCEGNFIFNGD
+210 SWNSNNNTGNSIFNGD

-239 FGAKEVDDEK
+239 FGAKEKDDK
-249 GEHSADPK
+249 NGEHSADPK

-266 NFPSEFLVRINPV
+266 NFPSEFLVRVNPV

-308 KFDNLLTTTRASE
+308 KYDNLLTSRASE

-328 VQLQDGVQKENV
+328 VQLQDGVKKENV
-340 EQKAENGGH
+340 AQRAENGKN

-367 DAASRYVVSTYDLS
+367 DAASRYVVSTYDLT
-381 VQGTTPYEGAK
+381 VRGAYDYQGATDLGAVK
-392 NLDNVMVK
+392 VK
-400 AESKSKEDWKKVS
+400 AESKDWKTVS
-413 ELKPNT
+413 SLQPNPGT

-440 AKVDRFYVVR
+440 SNVDRFYVVR
-450 DDMHA
+450 DDKHA
-455 GESDASELNAWNSY
+455 DESGSSELNAWKSY
-469 EYKGLN
+469 EYQGLN
-475 QVVAVENGLG
+475 EVVAVENGNG
-485 KGTLN
+485 KATLN
-490 INIKGQPGDE
+490 IKINGQVGDE

-513 LVEPNGRPFRVYV
+513 LVEQKGRPFRVYV
-526 GAESTTTSVAGNLVA
+526 GAQSTTTSVAGNLVA
-541 TGKETMETDWLPISG
+541 TGKETMETGWLPISG
-556 SLKAG
+556 SLKNGAA
-561 GTLPST
+561 LPST
-567 VQVTVNGVKIIAN
+567 VWVTVNNVKIEAN
-580 VEYAKDNEGNPAPA
+580 VEYAKDNEGHSAA
-594 GDNSKI
+594 DNSKI
-600 KFAKFSVFPGDLTKW
+600 KFAKFSVAAADLTKW
-615 ADGATATGTIKDD
+615 ADGATATGTIKDNA
-628 ENVTVNTISVSLTK
+628 NVTVNTISVSLTK
-642 VMPTVESTKA
+642 VMPTAETTKA

-672 YPHQGWTEEATA
+672 YPAADAWTTA
-684 TTTGYKDM
+684 NVATGYKDM
-692 NQAINGLK
+692 NQAINGLNT
-700 ANFVIS
+700 NFVIS
-706 IANADLLQS
+706 IANADLKA
-715 EDGKHYYKKALNV
+715 ENGKNYYKNALNV
-728 GTLKADGTLSWD
+728 TATPWK
-740 VEVKNAK
+740 VEVNNAK

-761 ETTIAYNYGK
+761 ETTIGYNYGK
-771 ISSVTPDKD
+771 ISSVKPTED

-794 PLAETAQT
+794 PLNTAAQT
-802 YSWKQYD
+802 YAWAQVPAVYGTNGQV
-809 VTDEDGNV
+809 VTPA
-817 TGHKD
+817 KD
-822 VNVLTYNSPKTVVDG
+822 VNVLTYGSEETVITNIFDCLVAHNSFDNTV
-837 INILSYIIGKNK
+837 
-849 FSGDEF
+849 F
-855 GGELSSANV
+855 GGKLSERYN
-864 CGKYVTIKAKLISN
+864 KYVNIDAKLISN
-878 GSKNEDYFKAEVI
+878 GSKLEDYYKA
-891 IMKAPWTHVV
+891 KVV
-901 TGSYIKFTPQSS
+901 GGAITFHQQSA
-913 ATNPIADVASTL
+913 ATNPTADVASTL

-930 DAFGHENVYK
+930 DAFGHENVYE
-940 LPFTVKRAE
+940 LPFTVKRAK

>member
-52 KTQVTNAATS
+52 RTQVNNAATS

-87 KALATKNGTAVAN
+87 KALATKNGTDVAKALTDAAN
-100 ALTDAANAA
+100 AATDAANAA
-109 TAASNAATAASNAA
+109 TAASNAATAA
-123 TAAAAAQDSA
+123 TAAQDSA

-141 GLDKDLKKLALNAQS
+141 GLDKELKKLALNAQS

-163 KNSLDSLAQVINE
+163 NKSLDSLAQVINE

-210 SWKSCEGNFIFNGD
+210 SWNSSDGNSIFNGQS
-224 CNLWFQTGTIGANYT
+224 NLWFQTGTIGANYT
-239 FGAKEVDDEK
+239 FGAKEKDDLE

-257 KSYVKDASI
+257 KSYVKGASI

-293 KGNDLDKL
+293 KGNDLNKL

-308 KFDNLLTTTRASE
+308 KYDNLLTRASE

-328 VQLQDGVQKENV
+328 VQLQDGVKPENV
-340 EQKAENGGH
+340 AQTAENGQN

-367 DAASRYVVSTYDLS
+367 DAASRYVVSTYDLT
-381 VQGTTPYEGAK
+381 VNGAYNYVGANDLGAVK
-392 NLDNVMVK
+392 VK
-400 AESKSKEDWKKVS
+400 AESKNWKTLD
-413 ELKPNT
+413 ELKPT
-419 GATDLVYA
+419 GSDLVYA
-427 ANGENVLVSFENL
+427 ANGENILVSFENV
-440 AKVDRFYVVR
+440 ANADRFYVVR
-450 DDMHA
+450 DDKHA

-469 EYKGLN
+469 EYQNLN
-475 QVVAVENGLG
+475 KVVAVENGNG
-485 KGTLN
+485 KATLN
-490 INIKGQPGDE
+490 IKINGQVGDE

-513 LVEPNGRPFRVYV
+513 LVEQNGRPFRVYV

-541 TGKETMETDWLPISG
+541 TGKRKMETEWLPITG
-556 SLKAG
+556 SLKNG
-561 GTLPST
+561 GSLPAT
-567 VQVTVNGVKIIAN
+567 VQVIVNGVKINAS
-580 VEYAKDNEGNPAPA
+580 VQYAKDKDGNPAA
-594 GDNSKI
+594 DNSKI
-600 KFAKFSVFPGDLTKW
+600 KFAKFSVAPGDLTKW
-615 ADGATATGTIKDD
+615 ADGATATGTIKDG
-628 ENVTVNTISVSLTK
+628 ENVTVNTINVSLTK
-642 VMPTVESTKA
+642 VMPTAETTKA

-659 DNQLNNGVYTAYL
+659 DNQLKNDVYTAYL
-672 YPHQGWTEEATA
+672 YPANNAWTTA
-684 TTTGYKDM
+684 AATGYKDM
-692 NQAINGLK
+692 NQAINGLNT
-700 ANFVIS
+700 NFVIS
-706 IANADLLQS
+706 IANAELKS
-715 EDGKHYYKKALNV
+715 ENGKNYYKNALNV
-728 GTLKADGTLSWD
+728 TATPWK
-740 VEVKNAK
+740 VEVNNAK

-761 ETTIAYNYGK
+761 ETTIGYNYGK
-771 ISSVTPDKD
+771 ISSVTPNDD
-780 YIVNVET
+780 YIVKVQK

-794 PLAETAQT
+794 PLNTAAQT
-802 YSWKQYD
+802 YAWAQVPAVYGTNGQV
-809 VTDEDGNV
+809 VTPA
-817 TGHKD
+817 KD
-822 VNVLTYNSPKTVVDG
+822 VNVLTYGSTVTVVN
-837 INILSYIIGKNK
+837 NIFNNLIAHNSFDNTV
-849 FSGDEF
+849 F
-855 GGELSSANV
+855 GGKLSAVYN
-864 CGKYVTIKAKLISN
+864 KYVHIDAKLISN
-878 GSKNEDYFKAEVI
+878 GSQLEDYYTATVTNGVI
-891 IMKAPWTHVV
+891 TFHK
-901 TGSYIKFTPQSS
+901 QSA
-913 ATNPIADVASTL
+913 ATNPTADVASTL

>member
-74 TKAGANATEIATV
+74 TKAGANETEIAKV
-87 KALATKNGTAVAN
+87 KELATKNGTDVAK

-109 TAASNAATAASNAA
+109 TDAANAATAA
-123 TAAAAAQDSA
+123 TAAQDSA

-163 KNSLDSLAQVINE
+163 KNSLDSLSDVINE
-176 ATSDSIANLTKIVNG
+176 ATSDSIAKLTKIVNG

-196 NALYTAVTEVSLMG
+196 NALYTAVTQVSLVG
-210 SWKSCEGNFIFNGD
+210 SWFEDKGNSLYNGD
-224 CNLWFQTGTIGANYT
+224 CDLTFKTGTIGANYT
-239 FGAKEVDDEK
+239 FGAKEKDNKD

-328 VQLQDGVQKENV
+328 VQLQDGVKIKDDGL
-340 EQKAENGGH
+340 KADGNH

-367 DAASRYVVSTYDLS
+367 DAASRYVVSTYDLT
-381 VQGTTPYEGAK
+381 VQGTEPYVGATD
-392 NLDNVMVK
+392 LGDVQVK
-400 AESKSKEDWKKVS
+400 AESKDWKSVS
-413 ELKPNT
+413 SLKPNT
-419 GATDLVYA
+419 GATDPIYA
-427 ANGENVLVSFENL
+427 ANGENVLVSFKNL
-440 AKVDRFYVVR
+440 SNVDRFYVVR
-450 DDMHA
+450 DDNNA
-455 GESDASELNAWNSY
+455 GESEASELNAWKSY
-469 EYKGLN
+469 EYQGLN

-485 KGTLN
+485 VGTLN
-490 INIKGQPGDE
+490 IKINGQVGDE

-513 LVEPNGRPFRVYV
+513 LVEQKGRPFRVYV
-526 GAESTTTSVAGNLVA
+526 GAQSTTTSVAGNLVA
-541 TGKETMETDWLPISG
+541 TGKQAMATDWLPISG
-556 SLKAG
+556 SLKNG
-561 GTLPST
+561 GSLPTT
-567 VQVTVNGVKIIAN
+567 VQVTVNNVKINAN
-580 VEYAKDNEGNPAPA
+580 VVYAKDNEGHSADA
-594 GDNSKI
+594 NSKI
-600 KFAKFSVFPGDLTKW
+600 KFAKFSVNAADLTKW
-615 ADGATATGTIKDD
+615 ADGATATGTIKDG

-642 VMPTVESTKA
+642 VMPTAESTKA

-672 YPHQGWTEEATA
+672 YPENDAWQSPVTVP
-684 TTTGYKDM
+684 TGYKDM
-692 NQAINGLK
+692 NQAINGLNT
-700 ANFVIS
+700 NFVIS
-706 IANADLLQS
+706 IANAQLKS
-715 EDGKHYYKKALNV
+715 ENGKSYYKNALNV
-728 GTLKADGTLSWD
+728 TATPWK
-740 VEVKNAK
+740 VEVNNAK

-761 ETTIAYNYGK
+761 ETTIGYNYGK
-771 ISSVTPDKD
+771 ISSVNPTQD

-794 PLAETAQT
+794 PLNTAAQT
-802 YSWKQYD
+802 YAWAQVPAVYGTNGHV
-809 VTDEDGNV
+809 VTPA
-817 TGHKD
+817 KD
-822 VNVLTYNSPKTVVDG
+822 VNVLTYGSTETVVT
-837 INILSYIIGKNK
+837 NIFTNLIAHNSFDNTV
-849 FSGDEF
+849 F
-855 GGELSSANV
+855 GGKLSDVAA
-864 CGKYVTIKAKLISN
+864 KYVKIEAKLISN
-878 GSKNEDYFKAEVI
+878 GSKLEDYYTATVTNGVI
-891 IMKAPWTHVV
+891 TFHQ
-901 TGSYIKFTPQSS
+901 QSA
-913 ATNPIADVASTL
+913 ATNPTADVASTL

-930 DAFGHENVYK
+930 DAFGHKNVYE

>member
-1 MKRKYLSALLM
+1 M

-52 KTQVTNAATS
+52 RTQVNNAATS

-87 KALATKNGTAVAN
+87 KALATKNGTDVAK

-123 TAAAAAQDSA
+123 DAAKTAQDSA

-141 GLDKDLKKLALNAQS
+141 GLDKELKNLALNAQS

-163 KNSLDSLAQVINE
+163 KNSLDSLSDVINQ

-210 SWKSCEGNFIFNGD
+210 SWNSNNGTGNSIFNGD
-224 CNLWFQTGTIGANYT
+224 CNLWFQTGTIGTNYT
-239 FGAKEVDDEK
+239 FGAKEKDDK
-249 GEHSADPK
+249 NGEHSADPK

-266 NFPSEFLVRINPV
+266 NFPSEFLVRVNPV

-308 KFDNLLTTTRASE
+308 KYDNLLTSRASE

-328 VQLQDGVQKENV
+328 VQLQDGVKKENV
-340 EQKAENGGH
+340 AQRAENGQN

-367 DAASRYVVSTYDLS
+367 DAASRYVVSTYDLT
-381 VQGTTPYEGAK
+381 VRGAYDYQGATDLGAVK
-392 NLDNVMVK
+392 VK
-400 AESKSKEDWKKVS
+400 AESKDWKTVS
-413 ELKPNT
+413 SLKPNPGT

-440 AKVDRFYVVR
+440 SNVDRFYVVR
-450 DDMHA
+450 DDKHA
-455 GESDASELNAWNSY
+455 DESGSSELNAWKSY
-469 EYKGLN
+469 EYQGLN
-475 QVVAVENGLG
+475 EVVAVENGNG
-485 KGTLN
+485 KATLN
-490 INIKGQPGDE
+490 IKINGQVGDE

-513 LVEPNGRPFRVYV
+513 LVEQKGRPFRVYV
-526 GAESTTTSVAGNLVA
+526 GAQSTTTSVAGNLVA
-541 TGKETMETDWLPISG
+541 TGKETMETGWLPISG
-556 SLKAG
+556 SLKNGAA
-561 GTLPST
+561 LPST
-567 VQVTVNGVKIIAN
+567 VWVTVNNVKIEAN
-580 VEYAKDNEGNPAPA
+580 VEYAKDNEGHSAA
-594 GDNSKI
+594 DNSKI
-600 KFAKFSVFPGDLTKW
+600 KFAKFSVAAADLTKW
-615 ADGATATGTIKDD
+615 ADGATATGTIKDNA
-628 ENVTVNTISVSLTK
+628 NVTVNTISVSLTK
-642 VMPTVESTKA
+642 VMPTAETTKA

-672 YPHQGWTEEATA
+672 YPAADAWTTA
-684 TTTGYKDM
+684 NVATGYKDM
-692 NQAINGLK
+692 NQAINGLNT
-700 ANFVIS
+700 NFVIS
-706 IANADLLQS
+706 IANAVLKA
-715 EDGKHYYKKALNV
+715 ENGKNYYKNALNV
-728 GTLKADGTLSWD
+728 TATPWK
-740 VEVKNAK
+740 VEVNNAK

-761 ETTIAYNYGK
+761 ETTIGYNYGK
-771 ISSVTPDKD
+771 ISSVKPTED

-794 PLAETAQT
+794 PLNTAAQT
-802 YSWKQYD
+802 YAWAQVPAVYGTNGQV
-809 VTDEDGNV
+809 VTPA
-817 TGHKD
+817 KD
-822 VNVLTYNSPKTVVDG
+822 VNVLTYGNEETVITNIFDCLVAHNSFDNTV
-837 INILSYIIGKNK
+837 
-849 FSGDEF
+849 F
-855 GGELSSANV
+855 GGKLSERYN
-864 CGKYVTIKAKLISN
+864 KYVNIDAKLISN
-878 GSKNEDYFKAEVI
+878 GSKLEDYYKA
-891 IMKAPWTHVV
+891 KVV
-901 TGSYIKFTPQSS
+901 GGAITFHQQSA
-913 ATNPIADVASTL
+913 ATNPTADVASTL

-930 DAFGHENVYK
+930 DAFGHENVYE
-940 LPFTVKRAE
+940 LPFTVKRAK

>member
-44 LSSDVEAL
+44 LSSDVVAL
-52 KTQVTNAATS
+52 RTQVNNAATS

-74 TKAGANATEIATV
+74 TKAGANATDIAKV
-87 KALATKNGTAVAN
+87 KDLATKNGTDVAK

-123 TAAAAAQDSA
+123 TAATAAQDSA

-141 GLDKDLKKLALNAQS
+141 GLDNELKKLALSAQS

-163 KNSLDSLAQVINE
+163 KTSLDSLSQVINE

-196 NALYTAVTEVSLMG
+196 NALYTAVTEVSLVG
-210 SWKSCEGNFIFNGD
+210 SWNNTNGNTVWNSD
-224 CNLWFQTGTIGANYT
+224 SYLWFKTGTIGANYT
-239 FGAKEVDDEK
+239 FGAKEQDDEE

-257 KSYVKDASI
+257 KSYVKGASI

-308 KFDNLLTTTRASE
+308 KYDKLLTRASE

-328 VQLQDGVQKENV
+328 VQLQDGVKNNV
-340 EQKAENGGH
+340 EQKDRNGNH

-367 DAASRYVVSTYDLS
+367 DAASRYVVSTYDLT
-381 VQGTTPYEGAK
+381 VQGTRPYVGATD
-392 NLDNVMVK
+392 LGNVKVK
-400 AESKSKEDWKKVS
+400 AESKDWKTVS
-413 ELKPNT
+413 SLKPNAA
-419 GATDLVYA
+419 ATDLVYA

-440 AKVDRFYVVR
+440 TNVDRFYVVR
-450 DDMHA
+450 DDKHA
-455 GESDASELNAWNSY
+455 DESGSSELNAWKSY
-469 EYKGLN
+469 EYQGLN

-485 KGTLN
+485 VGTLN
-490 INIKGQPGDE
+490 IKINGQVGDE
-500 VQFRIFAVNYDGT
+500 VQFRIFAVNYNGT
-513 LVEPNGRPFRVYV
+513 LVEQNGRPFRVYV

-541 TGKETMETDWLPISG
+541 TGKETMETGWLPISG
-556 SLKAG
+556 SLKNG
-561 GTLPST
+561 GSLPPF
-567 VQVTVNGVKIIAN
+567 VWVTVNN
-580 VEYAKDNEGNPAPA
+580 VNIKAYVQYAKDKDGNSATE
-594 GDNSKI
+594 NSKI
-600 KFAKFSVFPGDLTKW
+600 KFAKFSVAPGDLTKW
-615 ADGATATGTIKDD
+615 ADGATATGTIKDG
-628 ENVTVNTISVSLTK
+628 ENVTVNTIAVSLTK
-642 VMPTVESTKA
+642 VMPTAETTKD

-672 YPHQGWTEEATA
+672 YPSAGWTTAATA

-700 ANFVIS
+700 PNFVIS
-706 IANADLLQS
+706 IANA
-715 EDGKHYYKKALNV
+715 EEKTVDGKKYYQNSLDVTATPWK
-728 GTLKADGTLSWD
+728 

-747 DDAGVALIDNETKH
+747 DAAGTALIDNETKH
-761 ETTIAYNYGK
+761 ETTIGYNYGK
-771 ISSVTPDKD
+771 ISSVKPNED
-780 YIVNVET
+780 YIVKVET

-794 PLAETAQT
+794 PLNTAAQT
-802 YSWKQYD
+802 YTWAQVPAVYGTNGQV
-809 VTDEDGNV
+809 VTPA
-817 TGHKD
+817 KD
-822 VNVLTYNSPKTVVDG
+822 VNVLTYGSEATVVT
-837 INILSYIIGKNK
+837 NIFTNLIAHNSFDNTV
-849 FSGDEF
+849 F
-855 GGELSSANV
+855 GGKLSERYN
-864 CGKYVTIKAKLISN
+864 KYVSIDAKLISN
-878 GSKNEDYFKAEVI
+878 GSKLEDYYTATVTNGVI
-891 IMKAPWTHVV
+891 EFHK
-901 TGSYIKFTPQSS
+901 QSA
-913 ATNPIADVASTL
+913 ATNPTADVASTL

>member
-52 KTQVTNAATS
+52 RTQVNNAATS

-87 KALATKNGTAVAN
+87 KALATKNGTDVAK

-123 TAAAAAQDSA
+123 TAATAAQDSA

-141 GLDKDLKKLALNAQS
+141 GLDKDLKNLALNAQS

-163 KNSLDSLAQVINE
+163 KKSLDSLSTVINE

-210 SWKSCEGNFIFNGD
+210 SWDFSHNSAWNGQ

-239 FGAKEVDDEK
+239 FGAKETDDAN

-257 KSYVKDASI
+257 KSYVEGASI

-308 KFDNLLTTTRASE
+308 KYDKLLTRASE

-328 VQLQDGVQKENV
+328 VQLQDGVKPADVPQT
-340 EQKAENGGH
+340 ANGNH

-367 DAASRYVVSTYDLS
+367 DAASRYVVSTYDLT
-381 VQGTTPYEGAK
+381 VRGAYNYQGAN
-392 NLDNVMVK
+392 NLGNVLVK
-400 AESKSKEDWKKVS
+400 AESKPENDWKTVS
-413 ELKPNT
+413 SLKPNA

-427 ANGENVLVSFENL
+427 ANGENVLVSFANDNDWL
-440 AKVDRFYVVR
+440 RNVDRFYVVR
-450 DDMHA
+450 DDKHA
-455 GESDASELNAWNSY
+455 DESGSSELNAWKSY
-469 EYKGLN
+469 DYKGLN
-475 QVVAVENGLG
+475 QVVAVEHGLG
-485 KGTLN
+485 VDSLK

-513 LVEPNGRPFRVYV
+513 LVEQNGRPFRVYV
-526 GAESTTTSVAGNLVA
+526 GAQSTTTSVAGNLVA
-541 TGKETMETDWLPISG
+541 KGKETMETDWLPITG
-556 SLKAG
+556 SLKNG
-561 GTLPST
+561 GSLPHT
-567 VQVTVNGVKIIAN
+567 VQVIVNGVKINAH
-580 VEYAKDNEGNPAPA
+580 VDYAKDDQGNPAA
-594 GDNSKI
+594 DNSKI
-600 KFAKFSVFPGDLTKW
+600 KFAKFSVAPGDLTKW
-615 ADGATATGTIKDD
+615 ADGATATGTIKDG
-628 ENVTVNTISVSLTK
+628 ENVTVNTINVSLTK
-642 VMPTVESTKA
+642 VMPTAESTKD

-659 DNQLNNGVYTAYL
+659 DNQLSNDDVYTAYL
-672 YPHQGWTEEATA
+672 YPAADAWTTA
-684 TTTGYKDM
+684 NALTGYKDM

-700 ANFVIS
+700 PNFVIS
-706 IANADLLQS
+706 IANAALKS
-715 EDGKHYYKKALNV
+715 ENGKNFYKNALNV
-728 GTLKADGTLSWD
+728 TATPWK
-740 VEVKNAK
+740 VEVNNAK
-747 DDAGVALIDNETKH
+747 DDADVRLIDNETKH
-761 ETTIAYNYGK
+761 ETTIGYNYGK
-771 ISSVTPDKD
+771 ISSVTPNED
-780 YIVNVET
+780 YKIIVQK

-802 YSWKQYD
+802 YAWTQVPAVYNANGQV
-809 VTDEDGNV
+809 VTPA
-817 TGHKD
+817 KD
-822 VNVLTYNSPKTVVDG
+822 VNVLTYGSNNTVIPNIFDHLVAHNSFDNTV
-837 INILSYIIGKNK
+837 
-849 FSGDEF
+849 F
-855 GGELSSANV
+855 GGKLSERYN
-864 CGKYVTIKAKLISN
+864 KYVHIDAKLISK
-878 GSKNEDYFKAEVI
+878 GSGLEDYYTASVTNGVI
-891 IMKAPWTHVV
+891 R
-901 TGSYIKFTPQSS
+901 FTKQSA
-913 ATNPIADVASTL
+913 ATNPTADVESTL

-930 DAFGHENVYK
+930 DAFGHKNVYK
-940 LPFTVKRAE
+940 LPFKVKRAE

>member
-74 TKAGANATEIATV
+74 TKAGANETEIAKV
-87 KALATKNGTAVAN
+87 KELATKNGTDVAK

-109 TAASNAATAASNAA
+109 TDAANAATAA
-123 TAAAAAQDSA
+123 TAAQDSA

-163 KNSLDSLAQVINE
+163 KNSLDSLSDVINE
-176 ATSDSIANLTKIVNG
+176 ATSDSIAKLTKIVNG

-196 NALYTAVTEVSLMG
+196 NALYTAVTQVSLVG
-210 SWKSCEGNFIFNGD
+210 SWFEDNGNSLYNGD
-224 CNLWFQTGTIGANYT
+224 CDLTFKTGTIGANYT
-239 FGAKEVDDEK
+239 FGAKEKDNKD

-328 VQLQDGVQKENV
+328 VQLQDGVKIKDDGL
-340 EQKAENGGH
+340 KADGNH

-367 DAASRYVVSTYDLS
+367 DAASRYVVSTYDLT
-381 VQGTTPYEGAK
+381 VQGTEPYVGATD
-392 NLDNVMVK
+392 LGDVQVK
-400 AESKSKEDWKKVS
+400 AESKDWKSVS
-413 ELKPNT
+413 SLKPNT
-419 GATDLVYA
+419 GATDPIYA
-427 ANGENVLVSFENL
+427 ANGENVLVSFKNL
-440 AKVDRFYVVR
+440 SNVDRFYVVR
-450 DDMHA
+450 DDNNA
-455 GESDASELNAWNSY
+455 GESEASELNAWKSY
-469 EYKGLN
+469 EYQGLN

-485 KGTLN
+485 VGTLN
-490 INIKGQPGDE
+490 IKINGQVGDE

-513 LVEPNGRPFRVYV
+513 LVEQKGRPFRVYV
-526 GAESTTTSVAGNLVA
+526 GAQSTTTSVAGNLVA
-541 TGKETMETDWLPISG
+541 TGKQAMATDWLPISG
-556 SLKAG
+556 SLKNG
-561 GTLPST
+561 GSLPTT
-567 VQVTVNGVKIIAN
+567 VQVTVNNVKINAN
-580 VEYAKDNEGNPAPA
+580 VVYAKDNEGHSADA
-594 GDNSKI
+594 NSKI
-600 KFAKFSVFPGDLTKW
+600 KFAKFSVNADDLTKW
-615 ADGATATGTIKDD
+615 ADGATATGTIKDG

-642 VMPTVESTKA
+642 VMPTAESTKA

-672 YPHQGWTEEATA
+672 YPENDAWQSPVTVP
-684 TTTGYKDM
+684 TGYKDM
-692 NQAINGLK
+692 NLAINGLNT
-700 ANFVIS
+700 NFVIS
-706 IANADLLQS
+706 IANAQLKS
-715 EDGKHYYKKALNV
+715 ENGKSYYKNALNV
-728 GTLKADGTLSWD
+728 TATPWK
-740 VEVKNAK
+740 VEVNNAK

-761 ETTIAYNYGK
+761 ETTIGYNYGK
-771 ISSVTPDKD
+771 ISSVNPTQD

-794 PLAETAQT
+794 PLNTAAQT
-802 YSWKQYD
+802 YAWAQVPAVYGTNGHV
-809 VTDEDGNV
+809 VTPA
-817 TGHKD
+817 KD
-822 VNVLTYNSPKTVVDG
+822 VNVLTYGSTETVVT
-837 INILSYIIGKNK
+837 NIFTNLIAHNSFDNTV
-849 FSGDEF
+849 F
-855 GGELSSANV
+855 GGKLSDVAA
-864 CGKYVTIKAKLISN
+864 KYVKIEAKLISN
-878 GSKNEDYFKAEVI
+878 GSKLEDYYTATVTNGVI
-891 IMKAPWTHVV
+891 TFHQ
-901 TGSYIKFTPQSS
+901 QSA
-913 ATNPIADVASTL
+913 ATNPTADVASTL

-930 DAFGHENVYK
+930 DAFGHKNVYE

>member
-44 LSSDVEAL
+44 LSSDVVAL
-52 KTQVTNAATS
+52 KTQVNNAASS

-87 KALATKNGTAVAN
+87 KALATKNGTDVAK

-123 TAAAAAQDSA
+123 TAAATAQDSA

-141 GLDKDLKKLALNAQS
+141 GMDKELKKLALNAQS

-163 KNSLDSLAQVINE
+163 KNSLDSLSQVINE

-210 SWKSCEGNFIFNGD
+210 SWDGYNGNSIWNGQ
-224 CNLWFQTGTIGANYT
+224 CNLTFETGTIPANYT
-239 FGAKEVDDEK
+239 FGAKEKDDEN

-293 KGNDLDKL
+293 KGNDLNKL
-301 VKVVDVE
+301 IKVVDVE
-308 KFDNLLTTTRASE
+308 KYDKLLSRASE

-328 VQLQDGVQKENV
+328 VQLQDGVKPENV
-340 EQKAENGGH
+340 AQKTENGEH

-367 DAASRYVVSTYDLS
+367 DAASRYVVSTYDLT
-381 VQGTTPYEGAK
+381 VQGTRPYVGANDLGSVK
-392 NLDNVMVK
+392 VK
-400 AESKSKEDWKKVS
+400 AESKGWKTLD
-413 ELKPNT
+413 ELKPT
-419 GATDLVYA
+419 GSDLVYA
-427 ANGENVLVSFENL
+427 ANGENILVSFENV
-440 AKVDRFYVVR
+440 ANADRFYVVR
-450 DDMHA
+450 DDKHA
-455 GESDASELNAWNSY
+455 GESDASELNAWKSY
-469 EYKGLN
+469 EYQGLN
-475 QVVAVENGLG
+475 QVVAVEKGLG

-490 INIKGQPGDE
+490 IKINGQVGDE
-500 VQFRIFAVNYDGT
+500 VQFRIFAVNYNGT
-513 LVEPNGRPFRVYV
+513 LVEQKGRPFRVYV
-526 GAESTTTSVAGNLVA
+526 GAQSTTTSVAGNLVA
-541 TGKETMETDWLPISG
+541 TGKETMETDWLPITG
-556 SLKAG
+556 NLKKD

-567 VQVTVNGVKIIAN
+567 VWVTVNNVKIEAN
-580 VEYAKDNEGNPAPA
+580 VEYAKDNEGHPAPA
-594 GDNSKI
+594 DDNSKI
-600 KFAKFSVFPGDLTKW
+600 KFAKFSVNAADLTKW
-615 ADGATATGTIKDD
+615 ADGATATGTIKDN

-642 VMPTVESTKA
+642 VMPTAEATKA
-652 LMKYSWK
+652 LMNYKWK

-672 YPHQGWTEEATA
+672 YPAADAWTTA
-684 TTTGYKDM
+684 NVATGYKDM
-692 NQAINGLK
+692 EQAINGLNT
-700 ANFVIS
+700 NFVIS
-706 IANADLLQS
+706 FANAALKA
-715 EDGKHYYKKALNV
+715 ENGKNYYKNALDVTATPWKVNV
-728 GTLKADGTLSWD
+728 S
-740 VEVKNAK
+740 NAK

-761 ETTIAYNYGK
+761 ETTISYNYGK
-771 ISSVTPDKD
+771 ISSVKPTED

-794 PLAETAQT
+794 PLNTVAQT
-802 YSWKQYD
+802 YAWAQVPAVYGTNGQV
-809 VTDEDGNV
+809 VTPA
-817 TGHKD
+817 KD
-822 VNVLTYNSPKTVVDG
+822 VNVLTYGSEETVITNIFDCLVAHNSFDNTV
-837 INILSYIIGKNK
+837 
-849 FSGDEF
+849 F
-855 GGELSSANV
+855 GGKLSERYN
-864 CGKYVTIKAKLISN
+864 KYVKIEAKLISN
-878 GSKNEDYFKAEVI
+878 GSKLEDYYTATVTNGVI
-891 IMKAPWTHVV
+891 TFHK
-901 TGSYIKFTPQSS
+901 QSA
-913 ATNPIADVASTL
+913 ATNPTADVASTL

>member
-52 KTQVTNAATS
+52 KTQVNNAATS

-87 KALATKNGTAVAN
+87 KALATKNGTDVAKALTDAAN
-100 ALTDAANAA
+100 AATDAANAA
-109 TAASNAATAASNAA
+109 TAASNAATAA
-123 TAAAAAQDSA
+123 TAAQDSA

-141 GLDKDLKKLALNAQS
+141 GLDKELKKLALNAQS

-163 KNSLDSLAQVINE
+163 NKSLDSLAQVINE

-210 SWKSCEGNFIFNGD
+210 SWNSIDGNSIFNGQS
-224 CNLWFQTGTIGANYT
+224 NLWFQTGTIGANYT
-239 FGAKEVDDEK
+239 FGAKEKDDLE

-257 KSYVKDASI
+257 KSYVKGASI

-293 KGNDLDKL
+293 KGNDLNKL

-308 KFDNLLTTTRASE
+308 KYDNLLTRASE

-328 VQLQDGVQKENV
+328 VQLQDGVKPENV
-340 EQKAENGGH
+340 AQTAENGQN

-367 DAASRYVVSTYDLS
+367 DAASRYVVSTYDLT
-381 VQGTTPYEGAK
+381 VNGAYNYVGANDLGAVK
-392 NLDNVMVK
+392 VK
-400 AESKSKEDWKKVS
+400 AESKNWKTLD
-413 ELKPNT
+413 ELKPT
-419 GATDLVYA
+419 GSDLVYA
-427 ANGENVLVSFENL
+427 ANGEDILVSFENV
-440 AKVDRFYVVR
+440 ANADRFYVVR
-450 DDMHA
+450 DDKHA

-469 EYKGLN
+469 EYNNLN
-475 QVVAVENGLG
+475 KVVAVENGNG
-485 KGTLN
+485 KATLN
-490 INIKGQPGDE
+490 IKINGQVGDE

-513 LVEPNGRPFRVYV
+513 LVEQNGRPFRVYV

-541 TGKETMETDWLPISG
+541 TGKQKMETEWLPITG
-556 SLKAG
+556 SLKNG
-561 GTLPST
+561 GSLPAT
-567 VQVTVNGVKIIAN
+567 VQVIVNGVEINAS
-580 VEYAKDNEGNPAPA
+580 VQYAKDKDGNPAA
-594 GDNSKI
+594 DNSKI
-600 KFAKFSVFPGDLTKW
+600 KFAKFSVAPGDLTKW
-615 ADGATATGTIKDD
+615 ADGATATGTIKDG

-642 VMPTVESTKA
+642 VMPTAEATKA
-652 LMKYSWK
+652 LMNYKWK

-672 YPHQGWTEEATA
+672 YPAADAWTTENVA
-684 TTTGYKDM
+684 TGYKDM
-692 NQAINGLK
+692 NQAINGLNT
-700 ANFVIS
+700 NFVIS
-706 IANADLLQS
+706 FANAALKA
-715 EDGKHYYKKALNV
+715 ENGKNYYKNALDVTATPWKVNV
-728 GTLKADGTLSWD
+728 S
-740 VEVKNAK
+740 NAK

-761 ETTIAYNYGK
+761 ETTISYNYGK
-771 ISSVTPDKD
+771 ISSVKPNED
-780 YIVNVET
+780 YTVTVET

-794 PLAETAQT
+794 PLNTAAQT
-802 YSWKQYD
+802 YAWAQVPAVYGTNGQV
-809 VTDEDGNV
+809 VTPA
-817 TGHKD
+817 KD
-822 VNVLTYNSPKTVVDG
+822 VNVLTYGSEETVIPNIFKCLVAHNSFDNTV
-837 INILSYIIGKNK
+837 
-849 FSGDEF
+849 F
-855 GGELSSANV
+855 GGKLSERYN
-864 CGKYVTIKAKLISN
+864 KYVKIEAKLISN
-878 GSKNEDYFKAEVI
+878 GSKLEDYYTATVTNGVI
-891 IMKAPWTHVV
+891 TFHK
-901 TGSYIKFTPQSS
+901 QSA
-913 ATNPIADVASTL
+913 ATNPTADVASTL

-930 DAFGHENVYK
+930 DAFGHKNVYK

>member
-52 KTQVTNAATS
+52 KTQVNNAATS

-74 TKAGANATEIATV
+74 TKAGANATEIAKV
-87 KALATKNGTAVAN
+87 KELATKNGTDVAK

-123 TAAAAAQDSA
+123 TAQDSA

-141 GLDKDLKKLALNAQS
+141 GLDKELKKLALNAQS

-163 KNSLDSLAQVINE
+163 KNSLDSLSQVINE

-210 SWKSCEGNFIFNGD
+210 SWTSSDGNSIFYD
-224 CNLWFQTGTIGANYT
+224 QSNLWFQTGTIGANYT
-239 FGAKEVDDEK
+239 FGAKEKDDLE

-257 KSYVKDASI
+257 KSYVKGASI
-266 NFPSEFLVRINPV
+266 NFPSQFLVRINPV

-308 KFDNLLTTTRASE
+308 KYDNLLTRASE

-328 VQLQDGVQKENV
+328 VQLQDGVKPENV
-340 EQKAENGGH
+340 AQIAENGQN

-367 DAASRYVVSTYDLS
+367 DAASRYVVSTYDLT
-381 VQGTTPYEGAK
+381 VNGAYDYDGAHDLGAVK
-392 NLDNVMVK
+392 VK
-400 AESKSKEDWKKVS
+400 AESKGWKTLD
-413 ELKPNT
+413 ELKPT
-419 GATDLVYA
+419 GSDLVYA
-427 ANGENVLVSFENL
+427 ANGENILVSFENV
-440 AKVDRFYVVR
+440 ANADRFYVVR
-450 DDMHA
+450 DDKHA

-469 EYKGLN
+469 EYQGLN

-485 KGTLN
+485 EGTLN
-490 INIKGQPGDE
+490 IKINGQVGDE

-513 LVEPNGRPFRVYV
+513 LVEQNGRSFRVYV
-526 GAESTTTSVAGNLVA
+526 GAQSTTTSVAGNLVA
-541 TGKETMETDWLPISG
+541 TGKETMETGWLPISG
-556 SLKAG
+556 SLKNGA
-561 GTLPST
+561 TLPST
-567 VQVTVNGVKIIAN
+567 VEVTVNNVRINAN
-580 VEYAKDNEGNPAPA
+580 VEYAKDNKGGAA
-594 GDNSKI
+594 TDNSKI
-600 KFAKFSVFPGDLTKW
+600 KFAKFSVAAADLTKW
-615 ADGATATGTIKDD
+615 ADGATATGTIKDNA
-628 ENVTVNTISVSLTK
+628 NVTVNTISVSLTK
-642 VMPTVESTKA
+642 VMPTAEATKA
-652 LMKYSWK
+652 LMNYKWK

-672 YPHQGWTEEATA
+672 YPAADAWTTA
-684 TTTGYKDM
+684 NVATGYKDM
-692 NQAINGLK
+692 EQAINGLNT
-700 ANFVIS
+700 NFVIS
-706 IANADLLQS
+706 FANAALKA
-715 EDGKHYYKKALNV
+715 ENGKNYYKNALDVTATPWKVNV
-728 GTLKADGTLSWD
+728 S
-740 VEVKNAK
+740 NAK

-761 ETTIAYNYGK
+761 ETTISYNYGK
-771 ISSVTPDKD
+771 ISSVKPTED

-794 PLAETAQT
+794 PLNTVAQT
-802 YSWKQYD
+802 YAWAQVPAVYGTNGQV
-809 VTDEDGNV
+809 VTPA
-817 TGHKD
+817 KD
-822 VNVLTYNSPKTVVDG
+822 VNVLTYGSEETVITNIFDCLVAHNSFDNTV
-837 INILSYIIGKNK
+837 
-849 FSGDEF
+849 F
-855 GGELSSANV
+855 GGKLSERYN
-864 CGKYVTIKAKLISN
+864 KYVKIEAKLISN
-878 GSKNEDYFKAEVI
+878 GSKLEDYYTATVTNGVI
-891 IMKAPWTHVV
+891 TFHK
-901 TGSYIKFTPQSS
+901 QSA
-913 ATNPIADVASTL
+913 ATNPTADVASTL

>member
-1 MKRKYLSALLM
+1 M

-52 KTQVTNAATS
+52 KTQVNNAATS

-74 TKAGANATEIATV
+74 TKAGANATEIAKV
-87 KALATKNGTAVAN
+87 KELATKNGTDVAK

-109 TAASNAATAASNAA
+109 TAASNAADAAK
-123 TAAAAAQDSA
+123 TAQDSA

-141 GLDKDLKKLALNAQS
+141 GLDKELKNLALNAQS

-163 KNSLDSLAQVINE
+163 KNSLDSLSQVINE

-210 SWKSCEGNFIFNGD
+210 SWASSDGNSIFNGQSK
-224 CNLWFQTGTIGANYT
+224 LWFQTGTIGANYT
-239 FGAKEVDDEK
+239 FGAKEKDDLE

-257 KSYVKDASI
+257 KSYVKGASI
-266 NFPSEFLVRINPV
+266 NFPSQFLVRINPV

-308 KFDNLLTTTRASE
+308 KYDNLLTRASE

-328 VQLQDGVQKENV
+328 VQLQDGVKPENV
-340 EQKAENGGH
+340 AQIAENGQN

-367 DAASRYVVSTYDLS
+367 DAASRYVVSTYDLT
-381 VQGTTPYEGAK
+381 VNGAYDYDGAHDLGAVK
-392 NLDNVMVK
+392 VK
-400 AESKSKEDWKKVS
+400 AESKGWKTLD
-413 ELKPNT
+413 ELKPT
-419 GATDLVYA
+419 GSDLVYA
-427 ANGENVLVSFENL
+427 ANGENILVSFENV
-440 AKVDRFYVVR
+440 ANADRFYVVR
-450 DDMHA
+450 DDKHA

-469 EYKGLN
+469 EYKNLN
-475 QVVAVENGLG
+475 KVVAVENGNG
-485 KGTLN
+485 KATLN
-490 INIKGQPGDE
+490 IKINGQVGDE

-513 LVEPNGRPFRVYV
+513 LVEQNGRPFRVYV
-526 GAESTTTSVAGNLVA
+526 GAQSTTTSVAGNLVA
-541 TGKETMETDWLPISG
+541 TGKETMETGWLPISG
-556 SLKAG
+556 SLKTG

-567 VQVTVNGVKIIAN
+567 VKVTVNNVKIDAT
-580 VEYAKDNEGNPAPA
+580 VEYAKDNEGHPAA
-594 GDNSKI
+594 DNSKI
-600 KFAKFSVFPGDLTKW
+600 KFAKFSVAAADLTKW
-615 ADGATATGTIKDD
+615 ADGATATGTIKDNA
-628 ENVTVNTISVSLTK
+628 NVTVNTISVSLTK
-642 VMPTVESTKA
+642 VMPTAETTKA

-672 YPHQGWTEEATA
+672 YPAADAWTTA
-684 TTTGYKDM
+684 NVATGYKDM
-692 NQAINGLK
+692 NQAINGLNT
-700 ANFVIS
+700 NFVIS
-706 IANADLLQS
+706 IANAELKS
-715 EDGKHYYKKALNV
+715 ENGKNYYKNALDVTATPWKVNV
-728 GTLKADGTLSWD
+728 S
-740 VEVKNAK
+740 NAK

-761 ETTIAYNYGK
+761 ETTIGYNYGR
-771 ISSVTPDKD
+771 ISSVTPNDD
-780 YIVNVET
+780 YIVEVQK

-794 PLAETAQT
+794 PLNTAAQT
-802 YSWKQYD
+802 YAWAQVPAVYGTNGQV
-809 VTDEDGNV
+809 VTPA
-817 TGHKD
+817 KD
-822 VNVLTYNSPKTVVDG
+822 VNVLTYGSTVTVVT
-837 INILSYIIGKNK
+837 NIFTNLIAHNSFDNTV
-849 FSGDEF
+849 F
-855 GGELSSANV
+855 GGKLSAVYN
-864 CGKYVTIKAKLISN
+864 KYVHIDAKLISN
-878 GSKNEDYFKAEVI
+878 GSLLEDYYTATVTNGVI
-891 IMKAPWTHVV
+891 TFHK
-901 TGSYIKFTPQSS
+901 QSA
-913 ATNPIADVASTL
+913 ATNPTADVASTL

>member
-52 KTQVTNAATS
+52 KTQVNNAASS

-74 TKAGANATEIATV
+74 TKAGANETEIAKV
-87 KALATKNGTAVAN
+87 KELATKAGTDVAK
-100 ALTDAANAA
+100 ALTNAANAA
-109 TAASNAATAASNAA
+109 SDAAKAADAAKV
-123 TAAAAAQDSA
+123 AQDSA

-141 GLDKDLKKLALNAQS
+141 GMDKELKNLALNAQS

-163 KNSLDSLAQVINE
+163 KTSLDSLSDVINK

-210 SWKSCEGNFIFNGD
+210 SWNYNGNSIFNSK

-239 FGAKEVDDEK
+239 FGAKEKDDAN

-257 KSYVKDASI
+257 KSYVKNASI

-308 KFDNLLTTTRASE
+308 KYDKLLTRASE

-328 VQLQDGVQKENV
+328 VQLQDGVKPENV
-340 EQKAENGGH
+340 AQTDENGRN

-367 DAASRYVVSTYDLS
+367 DAASRYVASTYDLT
-381 VQGTTPYEGAK
+381 VEGAYDYDGATDLGTVK
-392 NLDNVMVK
+392 VK
-400 AESKSKEDWKKVS
+400 AESKNWKTVS
-413 ELKPNT
+413 SLKPNA

-427 ANGENVLVSFENL
+427 ANGEKVLVSFENL
-440 AKVDRFYVVR
+440 PNVDRFYVVR
-450 DDMHA
+450 DDKHA
-455 GESDASELNAWNSY
+455 DESGSSELNAWKSY
-469 EYKGLN
+469 DYQGLN

-485 KGTLN
+485 VDTLK

-500 VQFRIFAVNYDGT
+500 VQFRIFAVNYNGT
-513 LVEPNGRPFRVYV
+513 LVEQKGRPFRVYV
-526 GAESTTTSVAGNLVA
+526 GAQSTTTSVAGNLVA
-541 TGKETMETDWLPISG
+541 TGKETMETEWLPITG
-556 SLKAG
+556 SLKNG
-561 GTLPST
+561 GSLPHT
-567 VQVTVNGVKIIAN
+567 VQVIVNGVKINAH
-580 VEYAKDNEGNPAPA
+580 VDYAKDNEGHSAA
-594 GDNSKI
+594 DNSKI
-600 KFAKFSVFPGDLTKW
+600 KFAKFSVAPGDLTKW
-615 ADGATATGTIKDD
+615 ADGATATGTIKDG
-628 ENVTVNTISVSLTK
+628 ENVTVNTINVSLTK
-642 VMPTVESTKA
+642 VMPTAETTKD

-659 DNQLNNGVYTAYL
+659 DNQLNNNVYTAYL
-672 YPHQGWTEEATA
+672 YPAGNAWTTA
-684 TTTGYKDM
+684 DALTGYKDM
-692 NQAINGLK
+692 NYAINGLK
-700 ANFVIS
+700 PNFVIS
-706 IANADLLQS
+706 IANAALKS
-715 EDGKHYYKKALNV
+715 ENGKNFYKNALEV
-728 GTLKADGTLSWD
+728 TASPWK
-740 VEVKNAK
+740 VEVSNAK

-771 ISSVTPDKD
+771 ISSVTPNED
-780 YIVNVET
+780 YKIT
-787 VQTVFAC
+787 VQKVETVFAC

-802 YSWKQYD
+802 YAWTQVPAVYNANGQV
-809 VTDEDGNV
+809 VTPA
-817 TGHKD
+817 KD
-822 VNVLTYNSPKTVVDG
+822 VNVLTYGSNNTVIPNIFEHLVAHNSFDNTV
-837 INILSYIIGKNK
+837 
-849 FSGDEF
+849 F
-855 GGELSSANV
+855 GGKLSERYN
-864 CGKYVTIKAKLISN
+864 KYVHIDAKLISK
-878 GSKNEDYFKAEVI
+878 GSGLEDYYTASVTNGVI
-891 IMKAPWTHVV
+891 R
-901 TGSYIKFTPQSS
+901 FTKQSA
-913 ATNPIADVASTL
+913 ATNPTADVESTL

-930 DAFGHENVYK
+930 DAFGHKNVYK
-940 LPFTVKRAE
+940 LPFKVKRAE

>member
-52 KTQVTNAATS
+52 KTQVNNAASS

-87 KALATKNGTAVAN
+87 KALATKNGTDVAK

-123 TAAAAAQDSA
+123 TAAATAQDSA

-141 GLDKDLKKLALNAQS
+141 GMDKELKKLALNAQS

-163 KNSLDSLAQVINE
+163 KNSLDSLSQVINE

-210 SWKSCEGNFIFNGD
+210 SWTSSDGNSIFNGQS
-224 CNLWFQTGTIGANYT
+224 NLWFQTGTIGANYT
-239 FGAKEVDDEK
+239 FGAKEKDDLE

-257 KSYVKDASI
+257 KSYVKGASI
-266 NFPSEFLVRINPV
+266 NFPSQFLVRINPV

-308 KFDNLLTTTRASE
+308 KYDNLLTRASE

-328 VQLQDGVQKENV
+328 VQLQDGVKPENV
-340 EQKAENGGH
+340 AQIAENGQN

-367 DAASRYVVSTYDLS
+367 DAASRYVVSTYDLT
-381 VQGTTPYEGAK
+381 VNGAYDYDGAHDLGAVK
-392 NLDNVMVK
+392 VK
-400 AESKSKEDWKKVS
+400 AESKGWKTLD
-413 ELKPNT
+413 ELKPT
-419 GATDLVYA
+419 GSDLVYA
-427 ANGENVLVSFENL
+427 ANGEDILVSFENV
-440 AKVDRFYVVR
+440 ANADRFYVVR
-450 DDMHA
+450 DDKHA

-469 EYKGLN
+469 EYKNLN
-475 QVVAVENGLG
+475 KVVAVENGNG
-485 KGTLN
+485 KATLN
-490 INIKGQPGDE
+490 IKINGQVGDE

-513 LVEPNGRPFRVYV
+513 LVEQNGRPFRVYV
-526 GAESTTTSVAGNLVA
+526 GAQSTTTSVAGNLVA
-541 TGKETMETDWLPISG
+541 TGKETMETGWLPISG
-556 SLKAG
+556 SLKTG

-567 VQVTVNGVKIIAN
+567 VKVTVNNVKIDAT
-580 VEYAKDNEGNPAPA
+580 VEYAKDNEGHPAA
-594 GDNSKI
+594 DNSKI
-600 KFAKFSVFPGDLTKW
+600 KFAKFSVAAADLTKW
-615 ADGATATGTIKDD
+615 ADGAIATGTIKDG

-642 VMPTVESTKA
+642 VMPTAETTKA

-659 DNQLNNGVYTAYL
+659 DNQLKNDVYTAYL
-672 YPHQGWTEEATA
+672 YPANNAWTTA
-684 TTTGYKDM
+684 AATGYKDM
-692 NQAINGLK
+692 NQAINGLNT
-700 ANFVIS
+700 NFVIS
-706 IANADLLQS
+706 IANAELKS
-715 EDGKHYYKKALNV
+715 ENGKNYYKNALDVTATPWKVNV
-728 GTLKADGTLSWD
+728 S
-740 VEVKNAK
+740 NAK

-761 ETTIAYNYGK
+761 ETTIGYNYGK
-771 ISSVTPDKD
+771 ISSVTPNDD
-780 YIVNVET
+780 YIVKVQK

-794 PLAETAQT
+794 PLNTAAQT
-802 YSWKQYD
+802 YAWAQVPAVYGTNGQV
-809 VTDEDGNV
+809 VTPA
-817 TGHKD
+817 KD
-822 VNVLTYNSPKTVVDG
+822 VNVLTYGSTVTVVT
-837 INILSYIIGKNK
+837 NIFNNLIAHNSFDNTV
-849 FSGDEF
+849 F
-855 GGELSSANV
+855 GGKLSERYN
-864 CGKYVTIKAKLISN
+864 KYVHIDAKLISN
-878 GSKNEDYFKAEVI
+878 GSLLEDYYTATVTNGVI
-891 IMKAPWTHVV
+891 TFHK
-901 TGSYIKFTPQSS
+901 QSA
-913 ATNPIADVASTL
+913 ATNPTADVASTL

>member
-52 KTQVTNAATS
+52 RTQVNNAATS

-87 KALATKNGTAVAN
+87 KALATKNGTDVAK

-123 TAAAAAQDSA
+123 TAATAAQDSA

-141 GLDKDLKKLALNAQS
+141 GMDKELKKLALNAQS

-163 KNSLDSLAQVINE
+163 KNSLDSLSQVINE

-210 SWKSCEGNFIFNGD
+210 SWDGYNGNSIWNGQ
-224 CNLWFQTGTIGANYT
+224 CNLTFETGTIPANYT
-239 FGAKEVDDEK
+239 FGAKEKDDEN

-293 KGNDLDKL
+293 KGNDLNKL
-301 VKVVDVE
+301 IKVVDVE
-308 KFDNLLTTTRASE
+308 KYDKLLSRASE

-328 VQLQDGVQKENV
+328 VQLQDGVKPENV
-340 EQKAENGGH
+340 AQKTENGEH

-367 DAASRYVVSTYDLS
+367 DAASRYVVSTYDLT
-381 VQGTTPYEGAK
+381 VQGTRPYVGANDLGSVK
-392 NLDNVMVK
+392 VK
-400 AESKSKEDWKKVS
+400 AESKGWKTLD
-413 ELKPNT
+413 ELKPT
-419 GATDLVYA
+419 GSDLVYA
-427 ANGENVLVSFENL
+427 ANGENILVSFENV
-440 AKVDRFYVVR
+440 ANADRFYVVR
-450 DDMHA
+450 DDKHA
-455 GESDASELNAWNSY
+455 GESDASELNAWKSY
-469 EYKGLN
+469 EYQGLN
-475 QVVAVENGLG
+475 QVVAVEKGLG

-490 INIKGQPGDE
+490 IKINGQVGDE
-500 VQFRIFAVNYDGT
+500 VQFRIFAVNYNGT
-513 LVEPNGRPFRVYV
+513 LVEQKGRPFRVYV
-526 GAESTTTSVAGNLVA
+526 GAQSTTTSVAGNLVA
-541 TGKETMETDWLPISG
+541 TGKETMETDWLPITG
-556 SLKAG
+556 NLKKD

-567 VQVTVNGVKIIAN
+567 VWVTVNNVKIEAN
-580 VEYAKDNEGNPAPA
+580 VEYAKDNEGHPAPA
-594 GDNSKI
+594 DDNSKI
-600 KFAKFSVFPGDLTKW
+600 KFAKFSVNAADLTKW
-615 ADGATATGTIKDD
+615 ADGATATGTIKDG

-642 VMPTVESTKA
+642 VMPTAEATKA
-652 LMKYSWK
+652 LMNYKWK

-672 YPHQGWTEEATA
+672 YPAADAWTTA
-684 TTTGYKDM
+684 NVATGYKDM
-692 NQAINGLK
+692 EQAINGLNT
-700 ANFVIS
+700 NFVIS
-706 IANADLLQS
+706 FANAALKA
-715 EDGKHYYKKALNV
+715 ENGKNYYKNALDVTATPWKVNV
-728 GTLKADGTLSWD
+728 S
-740 VEVKNAK
+740 NAK

-761 ETTIAYNYGK
+761 ETTISYNYGK
-771 ISSVTPDKD
+771 ISSVKPTED

-794 PLAETAQT
+794 PLNTVAQT
-802 YSWKQYD
+802 YAWAQVPAVYGTNGQV
-809 VTDEDGNV
+809 VTPA
-817 TGHKD
+817 KD
-822 VNVLTYNSPKTVVDG
+822 VNVLTYGSEETVITNIFDCLVAHNSFDNTV
-837 INILSYIIGKNK
+837 
-849 FSGDEF
+849 F
-855 GGELSSANV
+855 GGKLSERYN
-864 CGKYVTIKAKLISN
+864 KYVKIEAKLISN
-878 GSKNEDYFKAEVI
+878 GSKLEDYYTATVTNGVI
-891 IMKAPWTHVV
+891 TFHK
-901 TGSYIKFTPQSS
+901 QSA
-913 ATNPIADVASTL
+913 ATNPTADVASTL

>member
-1 MKRKYLSALLM
+1 M

-52 KTQVTNAATS
+52 KTQVNNAATS

-74 TKAGANATEIATV
+74 TKAGANATEIAKV
-87 KALATKNGTAVAN
+87 KELATKNGTDVAK

-123 TAAAAAQDSA
+123 TAAATAQDSA

-141 GLDKDLKKLALNAQS
+141 GLDKELKNLALNAQS

-163 KNSLDSLAQVINE
+163 KNSLDSLSEVINK

-210 SWKSCEGNFIFNGD
+210 SWNSHNNAGNSIFNAA

-239 FGAKEVDDEK
+239 FGAKEKDDAN

-257 KSYVKDASI
+257 KSYVKGASI

-293 KGNDLDKL
+293 KGNDLNKL

-308 KFDNLLTTTRASE
+308 KYDKLLTRASE

-328 VQLQDGVQKENV
+328 VQLQDGVKKENV
-340 EQKAENGGH
+340 AQIAENGQN

-367 DAASRYVVSTYDLS
+367 DAASRYVVSTYDLTVNGAYNYVGAHDLGN
-381 VQGTTPYEGAK
+381 VQ
-392 NLDNVMVK
+392 VK
-400 AESKSKEDWKKVS
+400 AESKDWKSVS
-413 ELKPNT
+413 SLKPNA

-427 ANGENVLVSFENL
+427 ANGENVLVSFENV
-440 AKVDRFYVVR
+440 ANADRFYVVR
-450 DDMHA
+450 DDKHA
-455 GESDASELNAWNSY
+455 GESDASELNAWKSY
-469 EYKGLN
+469 EYKNLN
-475 QVVAVENGLG
+475 KVVAVENGNG
-485 KGTLN
+485 KATLN
-490 INIKGQPGDE
+490 IKINGQVGDE

-513 LVEPNGRPFRVYV
+513 LVEQNGRPFRVYV
-526 GAESTTTSVAGNLVA
+526 GAQSTTTSVAGNLVA
-541 TGKETMETDWLPISG
+541 TGKETMKTEWLPISG
-556 SLKAG
+556 SLKDG
-561 GTLPST
+561 GNLPST
-567 VQVTVNGVKIIAN
+567 VQVTVNNVKINAN
-580 VEYAKDNEGNPAPA
+580 VAYAKDNKGTTATK
-594 GDNSKI
+594 NSEI
-600 KFAKFSVFPGDLTKW
+600 KFAMFSVDAADLTKW
-615 ADGATATGTIKDD
+615 ADGATATGTIKDG

-642 VMPTVESTKA
+642 VMPTAETTKA

-672 YPHQGWTEEATA
+672 YPENDAWQSPVTVP
-684 TTTGYKDM
+684 TGYKDM
-692 NQAINGLK
+692 NQAINGLNT
-700 ANFVIS
+700 NFVIS
-706 IANADLLQS
+706 IANAKLKS
-715 EDGKHYYKKALNV
+715 ENGKNYYKNALNI
-728 GTLKADGTLSWD
+728 TATPWK
-740 VEVKNAK
+740 VEVNNAK
-747 DDAGVALIDNETKH
+747 DAAGVALIDNETKH
-761 ETTIAYNYGK
+761 ETTIGYNYGK

-780 YIVNVET
+780 YKVIVET

-794 PLAETAQT
+794 PLNTAAQT
-802 YSWKQYD
+802 YAWAQVPAVYHNGQL
-809 VTDEDGNV
+809 VEPA
-817 TGHKD
+817 KD
-822 VNVLTYNSPKTVVDG
+822 VNVLTYGSTTTVVT
-837 INILSYIIGKNK
+837 NIFTNLIAHNSFDNTV
-849 FSGDEF
+849 F
-855 GGELSSANV
+855 GGKLSDVAA
-864 CGKYVTIKAKLISN
+864 KYVKIDAKLISN
-878 GSKNEDYFKAEVI
+878 GSLLEDYYTASVTNGVI
-891 IMKAPWTHVV
+891 TFAK
-901 TGSYIKFTPQSS
+901 QSA
-913 ATNPIADVASTL
+913 ATNPTADVASTL

-930 DAFGHENVYK
+930 DAFGHKNVYK